1 MEKLYKALTEQKYR
15 VKLIK
20 KGNHWV
26 ARGITTLFFG
36 LSVVA
41 LSNVKVQA
49 SSWHA
54 NSPAEIA
61 KRISSNDRT
70 FTFERGDTF
79 WGISQVLNINY
90 QTLMEWNGY
99 KPGDEYTIP
108 VGTVISIRGNR
119 LTFTTPNG
127 NVILDK
133 IIQPQDRIAQT
144 PLPTPAI
151 ITNKQK
157 ADNSSDNSNNSG
169 SDSNREFPTDKGN
182 VDTGNSDNNAN
193 NSGSDNNQELPTDNG
208 NVDTGNNGN
217 NNSNNS
223 GSDNSSIPTDNG
235 NVDNGNSD
243 NNNANNSGSDNNQE
257 LPTDNGNVDT
267 GNNGNNN
274 SNNSGSDNSSIPT
287 DNGNVDN
294 GNSDNNNANNSGS
307 DNSNIPTD
315 NGNVDAGNNGN
326 NNTNN
331 SGSDNSNIPTD
342 NGNVDTGNSGNNNTN
357 NSGSD
362 NSNIPTDNGN
372 VDTENSGNNNN
383 NNSGSDN
390 SQELP
395 TDNGNVDTGNNG
407 NNNTNNSGS
416 DNSQELPTDNGN
428 VDTGNNG
435 NNNTNNS
442 GSDNSNIPTD
452 NGNVDNGNSD
462 NNNANNSG
470 SDNSNIPTDNGNV
483 DTGNNGN
490 NNTNNSGSN
499 NSNIPTDNGNVDNG
513 NSDNNNANNSG
524 SDNSN
529 IPTDNGNVDTGN
541 NGNNNTNN
549 SGSDNSQE
557 LPTDNGNVDAG
568 NNGNNNT
575 NNSGSDSSNIP
586 TDNGNVDT
594 GNNGNNNT
602 NNSGSDNSNIPTDNG
617 NVDNGNNGNNNTNN
631 SGSDNSQ
638 ELPTDNGNVDA
649 GNNGNN
655 NANNSGSD
663 NSQELPTDNG
673 NVDTGNNG
681 NNNTNNSGSDNSNIP
696 TDNGNVDNGNSG
708 NNNANNSGSDNSQE
722 LPTDNG
728 NVDTGN
734 NGNNNTNNS
743 GSDNSNIPTDN
754 GNVDNGNSGN
764 NNANNSGS
772 DNSQELPTN
781 NGNVDTGNNGNNN
794 TNNSGSDN
802 NQELPTDNGNVD
814 TGNSGNNNT
823 NNSGS
828 DSSNIPTDNGN
839 VDTGNS
845 DNNAN
850 NSGSDNSNIPTDN
863 GNVDT
868 GNNGNNNTNNSGS
881 DNSQELP
888 TDNGN
893 VDTGNNGNNNT
904 NNSGSD
910 NSQELPTDNGNVDAG
925 NNGNNN
931 TNNSGSDNSNIPT
944 DNGNVDNGNS
954 DNNNNNSGSDNNGG
968 PSSIDEVSPSKP
980 EQPKIDISPLQ
991 NLLMVNS
998 NIVSLPIY
1006 YNASENNRLAFDALM
1021 SEAKSLQYKLSLTNE
1036 EMVAMI
1042 DKLTAAKNNL
1052 NGKATDFSKADE
1064 LLEEYNNRDNNQR
1077 YHNATA
1083 SSQLA
1088 YDNAINELK
1097 KLQSTTQVTQATVDN
1112 AIANVV
1118 EAKNQLDGKVLS
1130 TEEQNKFDAIKS
1142 FKEDIAYYQE
1152 AIKYLPDA
1160 YRTAA
1165 EGLLQAQGLNVLP
1178 NINAFSTESIVSMQN
1193 NLKTWLDFYI
1203 KSADKQL
1210 QGKRD
1215 LEAKIQELQNLVDTK
1230 LSLYTELN
1238 RATDFINAS
1247 KEMLQDPSKAYLY
1260 EEQATKLTTVINEAI
1275 DAQNKADKLI
1285 ADKEKERAAAL
1296 EELLKLQVPGKDS
1309 YIKFTDENYKITA
1322 SLDDIVE
1329 RTKLVAKILPYLGDV
1344 YAGNPIDPEYLKY
1357 KTVDEYLQ
1365 VGTPAYDK
1373 MVTTINRLKE
1383 DILKEFAL
1391 GRGTKDS
1398 MGSNIDKRIKTVVT
1412 DEDVINLKPLIDLAD
1427 AYSKRALENINRM
1440 RFAIGVPPMKMA
1452 PISDKRKAMMIV
1464 HALAGYQAGQNP
1476 DFKIGDSH
1484 VGTIA
1489 VLLVPHAMTAGYS
1502 ENVYPSANAPIISNH
1517 FTPEY
1522 MADVYNKLELMEG
1535 IKYFSDY
1542 FNDTEAKSGHYTN
1555 IILPQHQYF
1564 YSAMIVGNV
1573 VPENN
1578 SFSSYRVSLT
1588 ELFYEL
1594 ADDQYKWWLKHFD
1607 EWPKVNPETDL
1618 DRTDFNNL

>member
-26 ARGITTLFFG
+26 ARGMTILLFG
-36 LSVVA
+36 LGVIA
-41 LSNVKVQA
+41 LSNVEVQA

-99 KPGDEYTIP
+99 KSGDEYTIP

-133 IIQPQDRIAQT
+133 IIQPQDRITQT

-182 VDTGNSDNNAN
+182 VDS
-193 NSGSDNNQELPTDNG
+193 
-208 NVDTGNNGN
+208 GNNGN
-217 NNSNNS
+217 N
-223 GSDNSSIPTDNG
+223 TD
-235 NVDNGNSD
+235 
-243 NNNANNSGSDNNQE
+243 
-257 LPTDNGNVDT
+257 
-267 GNNGNNN
+267 
-274 SNNSGSDNSSIPT
+274 
-287 DNGNVDN
+287 
-294 GNSDNNNANNSGS
+294 
-307 DNSNIPTD
+307 
-315 NGNVDAGNNGN
+315 
-326 NNTNN
+326 
-331 SGSDNSNIPTD
+331 
-342 NGNVDTGNSGNNNTN
+342 NSGND
-357 NSGSD
+357 S
-362 NSNIPTDNGN
+362 
-372 VDTENSGNNNN
+372 
-383 NNSGSDN
+383 
-390 SQELP
+390 
-395 TDNGNVDTGNNG
+395 
-407 NNNTNNSGS
+407 
-416 DNSQELPTDNGN
+416 
-428 VDTGNNG
+428 
-435 NNNTNNS
+435 
-442 GSDNSNIPTD
+442 
-452 NGNVDNGNSD
+452 
-462 NNNANNSG
+462 
-470 SDNSNIPTDNGNV
+470 
-483 DTGNNGN
+483 
-490 NNTNNSGSN
+490 
-499 NSNIPTDNGNVDNG
+499 
-513 NSDNNNANNSG
+513 
-524 SDNSN
+524 SN

-575 NNSGSDSSNIP
+575 NNSGSDNSNIP

-594 GNNGNNNT
+594 GN
-602 NNSGSDNSNIPTDNG
+602 S
-617 NVDNGNNGNNNTNN
+617 
-631 SGSDNSQ
+631 
-638 ELPTDNGNVDA
+638 
-649 GNNGNN
+649 
-655 NANNSGSD
+655 
-663 NSQELPTDNG
+663 
-673 NVDTGNNG
+673 
-681 NNNTNNSGSDNSNIP
+681 
-696 TDNGNVDNGNSG
+696 
-708 NNNANNSGSDNSQE
+708 
-722 LPTDNG
+722 
-728 NVDTGN
+728 
-734 NGNNNTNNS
+734 
-743 GSDNSNIPTDN
+743 
-754 GNVDNGNSGN
+754 
-764 NNANNSGS
+764 
-772 DNSQELPTN
+772 
-781 NGNVDTGNNGNNN
+781 GNNN

-850 NSGSDNSNIPTDN
+850 NSGSDNNQELPTDNGNVDAGNNDNNNTNNSDSDNSNIPTDN

-868 GNNGNNNTNNSGS
+868 GNSDNNANNSGSDNNQELPTDNGNVDAGNNGNNNTNNSGS
-881 DNSQELP
+881 DNSNIPTDNGNIDTGNSGNNNANNSGNDNNQELP

-893 VDTGNNGNNNT
+893 VNTGNNGNNNT

-931 TNNSGSDNSNIPT
+931 TNNSDSDNSNIPT
-944 DNGNVDNGNS
+944 DNGNVDTGNNGNNNTNNSGSDNSNIPTNNGNVDNGNS
-954 DNNNNNSGSDNNGG
+954 DNNNTNNSGSDNNGG

-991 NLLMVNS
+991 NLLMANS

-1083 SSQLA
+1083 PSQLA

-1097 KLQSTTQVTQATVDN
+1097 KLQNTTQVTQATVDS
-1112 AIANVV
+1112 AIANVI

-1152 AIKYLPDA
+1152 TIKYLPDA

-1165 EGLLQAQGLNVLP
+1165 ESLLQTQGLNVLP

-1260 EEQATKLTTVINEAI
+1260 EEQSTKLTTVINEAI

>member
-26 ARGITTLFFG
+26 ARGMTILLFG
-36 LSVVA
+36 LGVIA
-41 LSNVKVQA
+41 LSNVEVQA

-99 KPGDEYTIP
+99 KSSDEYTIP

-133 IIQPQDRIAQT
+133 IIQPQDRITQT
-144 PLPTPAI
+144 SLPTPAI

-157 ADNSSDNSNNSG
+157 TDNSSDNSNNSG

-182 VDTGNSDNNAN
+182 VDS
-193 NSGSDNNQELPTDNG
+193 
-208 NVDTGNNGN
+208 GNNGN
-217 NNSNNS
+217 N
-223 GSDNSSIPTDNG
+223 TD
-235 NVDNGNSD
+235 
-243 NNNANNSGSDNNQE
+243 
-257 LPTDNGNVDT
+257 
-267 GNNGNNN
+267 
-274 SNNSGSDNSSIPT
+274 
-287 DNGNVDN
+287 
-294 GNSDNNNANNSGS
+294 
-307 DNSNIPTD
+307 
-315 NGNVDAGNNGN
+315 
-326 NNTNN
+326 
-331 SGSDNSNIPTD
+331 
-342 NGNVDTGNSGNNNTN
+342 NSGN
-357 NSGSD
+357 
-362 NSNIPTDNGN
+362 
-372 VDTENSGNNNN
+372 
-383 NNSGSDN
+383 
-390 SQELP
+390 
-395 TDNGNVDTGNNG
+395 
-407 NNNTNNSGS
+407 
-416 DNSQELPTDNGN
+416 
-428 VDTGNNG
+428 
-435 NNNTNNS
+435 
-442 GSDNSNIPTD
+442 
-452 NGNVDNGNSD
+452 
-462 NNNANNSG
+462 
-470 SDNSNIPTDNGNV
+470 
-483 DTGNNGN
+483 
-490 NNTNNSGSN
+490 
-499 NSNIPTDNGNVDNG
+499 
-513 NSDNNNANNSG
+513 
-524 SDNSN
+524 
-529 IPTDNGNVDTGN
+529 
-541 NGNNNTNN
+541 
-549 SGSDNSQE
+549 
-557 LPTDNGNVDAG
+557 
-568 NNGNNNT
+568 
-575 NNSGSDSSNIP
+575 
-586 TDNGNVDT
+586 
-594 GNNGNNNT
+594 
-602 NNSGSDNSNIPTDNG
+602 
-617 NVDNGNNGNNNTNN
+617 
-631 SGSDNSQ
+631 
-638 ELPTDNGNVDA
+638 
-649 GNNGNN
+649 
-655 NANNSGSD
+655 
-663 NSQELPTDNG
+663 
-673 NVDTGNNG
+673 
-681 NNNTNNSGSDNSNIP
+681 
-696 TDNGNVDNGNSG
+696 
-708 NNNANNSGSDNSQE
+708 
-722 LPTDNG
+722 
-728 NVDTGN
+728 
-734 NGNNNTNNS
+734 
-743 GSDNSNIPTDN
+743 
-754 GNVDNGNSGN
+754 
-764 NNANNSGS
+764 
-772 DNSQELPTN
+772 
-781 NGNVDTGNNGNNN
+781 
-794 TNNSGSDN
+794 
-802 NQELPTDNGNVD
+802 
-814 TGNSGNNNT
+814 
-823 NNSGS
+823 

-845 DNNAN
+845 
-850 NSGSDNSNIPTDN
+850 
-863 GNVDT
+863 
-868 GNNGNNNTNNSGS
+868 
-881 DNSQELP
+881 
-888 TDNGN
+888 
-893 VDTGNNGNNNT
+893 GNNNT

-931 TNNSGSDNSNIPT
+931 TNNSGSDNSQELPTDNGNVDTGNSGNNNTNNSGSDNSNIPT
-944 DNGNVDNGNS
+944 DNGNVDTGNSGNNNNNNSGSDNSQELPTDNGNVDAGNNGNNNTNNSDSDNSNIPTDNGNVDTGNS
-954 DNNNNNSGSDNNGG
+954 DNNANNSGSDNNQELPTDNGNVDAGNNGNNNTNNSGSDNNGG

-991 NLLMVNS
+991 NLLMANS

-1083 SSQLA
+1083 PSQLA

-1097 KLQSTTQVTQATVDN
+1097 KLQNTTQVTQATVDS
-1112 AIANVV
+1112 AIANVI

-1165 EGLLQAQGLNVLP
+1165 EGLLQTQGLNVLP

-1210 QGKRD
+1210 QGKHD

-1285 ADKEKERAAAL
+1285 ADKEKERASAL

-1618 DRTDFNNL
+1618 DRTDFNNF

>member
-1 MEKLYKALTEQKYR
+1 
-15 VKLIK
+15 
-20 KGNHWV
+20 
-26 ARGITTLFFG
+26 
-36 LSVVA
+36 
-41 LSNVKVQA
+41 
-49 SSWHA
+49 
-54 NSPAEIA
+54 
-61 KRISSNDRT
+61 
-70 FTFERGDTF
+70 
-79 WGISQVLNINY
+79 
-90 QTLMEWNGY
+90 
-99 KPGDEYTIP
+99 
-108 VGTVISIRGNR
+108 
-119 LTFTTPNG
+119 
-127 NVILDK
+127 
-133 IIQPQDRIAQT
+133 
-144 PLPTPAI
+144 
-151 ITNKQK
+151 
-157 ADNSSDNSNNSG
+157 
-169 SDSNREFPTDKGN
+169 
-182 VDTGNSDNNAN
+182 
-193 NSGSDNNQELPTDNG
+193 
-208 NVDTGNNGN
+208 
-217 NNSNNS
+217 
-223 GSDNSSIPTDNG
+223 
-235 NVDNGNSD
+235 
-243 NNNANNSGSDNNQE
+243 
-257 LPTDNGNVDT
+257 
-267 GNNGNNN
+267 
-274 SNNSGSDNSSIPT
+274 
-287 DNGNVDN
+287 
-294 GNSDNNNANNSGS
+294 
-307 DNSNIPTD
+307 
-315 NGNVDAGNNGN
+315 
-326 NNTNN
+326 
-331 SGSDNSNIPTD
+331 
-342 NGNVDTGNSGNNNTN
+342 
-357 NSGSD
+357 
-362 NSNIPTDNGN
+362 
-372 VDTENSGNNNN
+372 
-383 NNSGSDN
+383 
-390 SQELP
+390 
-395 TDNGNVDTGNNG
+395 
-407 NNNTNNSGS
+407 
-416 DNSQELPTDNGN
+416 
-428 VDTGNNG
+428 
-435 NNNTNNS
+435 
-442 GSDNSNIPTD
+442 
-452 NGNVDNGNSD
+452 
-462 NNNANNSG
+462 
-470 SDNSNIPTDNGNV
+470 
-483 DTGNNGN
+483 
-490 NNTNNSGSN
+490 
-499 NSNIPTDNGNVDNG
+499 
-513 NSDNNNANNSG
+513 
-524 SDNSN
+524 
-529 IPTDNGNVDTGN
+529 
-541 NGNNNTNN
+541 
-549 SGSDNSQE
+549 
-557 LPTDNGNVDAG
+557 
-568 NNGNNNT
+568 
-575 NNSGSDSSNIP
+575 
-586 TDNGNVDT
+586 
-594 GNNGNNNT
+594 
-602 NNSGSDNSNIPTDNG
+602 
-617 NVDNGNNGNNNTNN
+617 
-631 SGSDNSQ
+631 
-638 ELPTDNGNVDA
+638 
-649 GNNGNN
+649 
-655 NANNSGSD
+655 
-663 NSQELPTDNG
+663 
-673 NVDTGNNG
+673 
-681 NNNTNNSGSDNSNIP
+681 DNSNIP

-734 NGNNNTNNS
+734 
-743 GSDNSNIPTDN
+743 SDN
-754 GNVDNGNSGN
+754 
-764 NNANNSGS
+764 NA
-772 DNSQELPTN
+772 
-781 NGNVDTGNNGNNN
+781 
-794 TNNSGSDN
+794 NNSGSDN
-802 NQELPTDNGNVD
+802 NQELPTDNGNNNTNNSGSDNSNISTDNGNVD
-814 TGNSGNNNT
+814 NGNSGNNNT

-850 NSGSDNSNIPTDN
+850 NSGSDNSQELPTDNGNVDAGNNGNNNTNNSDSDNSNIPTDN

-868 GNNGNNNTNNSGS
+868 GNSDNNANNSGSDNNQELPTDNGNVNTDNNGNNNTNNSGS
-881 DNSQELP
+881 DNSNIPTDNGNVDTGNNSNNNTNNSGSDNSNIPTDNGNVDTGNSGNNNNNNSSSDNSQELPTDNGNVDNGNSGNNNANNSGSDNNQELP

-893 VDTGNNGNNNT
+893 VDTGNSGNNNT

-954 DNNNNNSGSDNNGG
+954 DNNTTNNSGSDNNGG

-991 NLLMVNS
+991 NLLMANS

-1036 EMVAMI
+1036 EMVTMI

-1097 KLQSTTQVTQATVDN
+1097 KLQNTTQVTQATVDS
-1112 AIANVV
+1112 AIANVI

-1165 EGLLQAQGLNVLP
+1165 EGLLQTQGLNVLP

-1285 ADKEKERAAAL
+1285 ADKEKERTAAL

-1412 DEDVINLKPLIDLAD
+1412 DEDVTNLKPLIDLAD

-1542 FNDTEAKSGHYTN
+1542 FNDIEAKSGHYTN

>member
-26 ARGITTLFFG
+26 ARGMTILLFG
-36 LSVVA
+36 LGVIA
-41 LSNVKVQA
+41 LSNVEVQA

-99 KPGDEYTIP
+99 KSGDEYTIP

-133 IIQPQDRIAQT
+133 IIQPQDRITQT

-182 VDTGNSDNNAN
+182 VDS
-193 NSGSDNNQELPTDNG
+193 
-208 NVDTGNNGN
+208 GNNGN
-217 NNSNNS
+217 N
-223 GSDNSSIPTDNG
+223 TD
-235 NVDNGNSD
+235 
-243 NNNANNSGSDNNQE
+243 
-257 LPTDNGNVDT
+257 
-267 GNNGNNN
+267 
-274 SNNSGSDNSSIPT
+274 
-287 DNGNVDN
+287 
-294 GNSDNNNANNSGS
+294 
-307 DNSNIPTD
+307 
-315 NGNVDAGNNGN
+315 
-326 NNTNN
+326 
-331 SGSDNSNIPTD
+331 
-342 NGNVDTGNSGNNNTN
+342 NSGN
-357 NSGSD
+357 
-362 NSNIPTDNGN
+362 
-372 VDTENSGNNNN
+372 
-383 NNSGSDN
+383 
-390 SQELP
+390 
-395 TDNGNVDTGNNG
+395 
-407 NNNTNNSGS
+407 
-416 DNSQELPTDNGN
+416 
-428 VDTGNNG
+428 
-435 NNNTNNS
+435 
-442 GSDNSNIPTD
+442 
-452 NGNVDNGNSD
+452 
-462 NNNANNSG
+462 
-470 SDNSNIPTDNGNV
+470 
-483 DTGNNGN
+483 
-490 NNTNNSGSN
+490 
-499 NSNIPTDNGNVDNG
+499 
-513 NSDNNNANNSG
+513 
-524 SDNSN
+524 
-529 IPTDNGNVDTGN
+529 
-541 NGNNNTNN
+541 
-549 SGSDNSQE
+549 
-557 LPTDNGNVDAG
+557 
-568 NNGNNNT
+568 
-575 NNSGSDSSNIP
+575 DSSNI
-586 TDNGNVDT
+586 
-594 GNNGNNNT
+594 
-602 NNSGSDNSNIPTDNG
+602 
-617 NVDNGNNGNNNTNN
+617 
-631 SGSDNSQ
+631 
-638 ELPTDNGNVDA
+638 
-649 GNNGNN
+649 
-655 NANNSGSD
+655 
-663 NSQELPTDNG
+663 PTDNG

-722 LPTDNG
+722 LPIDNG
-728 NVDTGN
+728 NVDAGN

-743 GSDNSNIPTDN
+743 GSDN
-754 GNVDNGNSGN
+754 
-764 NNANNSGS
+764 
-772 DNSQELPTN
+772 
-781 NGNVDTGNNGNNN
+781 
-794 TNNSGSDN
+794 
-802 NQELPTDNGNVD
+802 
-814 TGNSGNNNT
+814 
-823 NNSGS
+823 
-828 DSSNIPTDNGN
+828 SNIPTDNGN

-868 GNNGNNNTNNSGS
+868 ENSDNNANNSGSDNSNIPTDNGNVDAGNNGNNNTNNSDS
-881 DNSQELP
+881 DNSNIP

-893 VDTGNNGNNNT
+893 VDTGNSDNNA

-910 NSQELPTDNGNVDAG
+910 NNQELPTDNGNVDAG

-931 TNNSGSDNSNIPT
+931 T
-944 DNGNVDNGNS
+944 
-954 DNNNNNSGSDNNGG
+954 NNSGSDNNGG

-991 NLLMVNS
+991 NLLIANS

-1083 SSQLA
+1083 PSQLA

-1097 KLQSTTQVTQATVDN
+1097 KLQNTTQVTQATVDS
-1112 AIANVV
+1112 AIANVI

-1165 EGLLQAQGLNVLP
+1165 EGLLQTQGLNVLP

-1260 EEQATKLTTVINEAI
+1260 EEQSTKLTTVINEAI

-1618 DRTDFNNL
+1618 DKTDFNNL

>member
-217 NNSNNS
+217 NNTNNS
-223 GSDNSSIPTDNG
+223 GSDNSNIPTDNG

-257 LPTDNGNVDT
+257 LPTDNGNVDAGNNGNNNTNNSGSDNNQELPTDNGNVDAGNNGNNNANNSGSDNNQELPTDNGNVDT

-274 SNNSGSDNSSIPT
+274 TNNSGSDNSNIPT
-287 DNGNVDN
+287 DNGNVDTGN
-294 GNSDNNNANNSGS
+294 NDNNNTNNSGSDNSNIPTDNGNVDTGNSDNNNANNSGS

-342 NGNVDTGNSGNNNTN
+342 NGNVDTGNSGNNNAN

-362 NSNIPTDNGN
+362 NN
-372 VDTENSGNNNN
+372 
-383 NNSGSDN
+383 
-390 SQELP
+390 QELP
-395 TDNGNVDTGNNG
+395 TDNGNVDA
-407 NNNTNNSGS
+407 
-416 DNSQELPTDNGN
+416 
-428 VDTGNNG
+428 GNNG

-452 NGNVDNGNSD
+452 NDNVDTGNSG

-470 SDNSNIPTDNGNV
+470 N
-483 DTGNNGN
+483 
-490 NNTNNSGSN
+490 
-499 NSNIPTDNGNVDNG
+499 
-513 NSDNNNANNSG
+513 DNN
-524 SDNSN
+524 
-529 IPTDNGNVDTGN
+529 
-541 NGNNNTNN
+541 
-549 SGSDNSQE
+549 QE
-557 LPTDNGNVDAG
+557 LPTDNGNIDTG

-594 GNNGNNNT
+594 GN
-602 NNSGSDNSNIPTDNG
+602 
-617 NVDNGNNGNNNTNN
+617 
-631 SGSDNSQ
+631 
-638 ELPTDNGNVDA
+638 
-649 GNNGNN
+649 
-655 NANNSGSD
+655 
-663 NSQELPTDNG
+663 
-673 NVDTGNNG
+673 
-681 NNNTNNSGSDNSNIP
+681 
-696 TDNGNVDNGNSG
+696 SG
-708 NNNANNSGSDNSQE
+708 NNNANNSGSDNS
-722 LPTDNG
+722 
-728 NVDTGN
+728 
-734 NGNNNTNNS
+734 
-743 GSDNSNIPTDN
+743 NI
-754 GNVDNGNSGN
+754 
-764 NNANNSGS
+764 
-772 DNSQELPTN
+772 
-781 NGNVDTGNNGNNN
+781 
-794 TNNSGSDN
+794 
-802 NQELPTDNGNVD
+802 
-814 TGNSGNNNT
+814 
-823 NNSGS
+823 
-828 DSSNIPTDNGN
+828 
-839 VDTGNS
+839 
-845 DNNAN
+845 
-850 NSGSDNSNIPTDN
+850 
-863 GNVDT
+863 
-868 GNNGNNNTNNSGS
+868 
-881 DNSQELP
+881 
-888 TDNGN
+888 
-893 VDTGNNGNNNT
+893 
-904 NNSGSD
+904 
-910 NSQELPTDNGNVDAG
+910 PTDNGNVDAG

-944 DNGNVDNGNS
+944 DNGNVDTGNNGNNNTNNSDSDNSQELPTDNGNVDTDNNGNNNTSNSGSDNSNIPTDNGNVDNGNS
-954 DNNNNNSGSDNNGG
+954 GNNNTNNSGSDNNGG

-991 NLLMVNS
+991 NLLMANS

-1112 AIANVV
+1112 AIANVI

-1165 EGLLQAQGLNVLP
+1165 EGLLQTQGLNVLP

-1275 DAQNKADKLI
+1275 EAQNKADKLI

-1391 GRGTKDS
+1391 GRGSKDS

-1535 IKYFSDY
+1535 IKYFSNY

>member
-217 NNSNNS
+217 NNTNNS
-223 GSDNSSIPTDNG
+223 GSDNSNIPTDNG

-243 NNNANNSGSDNNQE
+243 NNNANNLGSDNNQE
-257 LPTDNGNVDT
+257 L
-267 GNNGNNN
+267 
-274 SNNSGSDNSSIPT
+274 
-287 DNGNVDN
+287 
-294 GNSDNNNANNSGS
+294 
-307 DNSNIPTD
+307 PTD

-342 NGNVDTGNSGNNNTN
+342 NGNVDTGNSDNNAN

-362 NSNIPTDNGN
+362 NN
-372 VDTENSGNNNN
+372 
-383 NNSGSDN
+383 
-390 SQELP
+390 QELP

-407 NNNTNNSGS
+407 NNNTNNSDS
-416 DNSQELPTDNGN
+416 DNSNVPTDNGN
-428 VDTGNNG
+428 VDTGNSG
-435 NNNTNNS
+435 NNNANNS

-462 NNNANNSG
+462 NNN
-470 SDNSNIPTDNGNV
+470 T
-483 DTGNNGN
+483 
-490 NNTNNSGSN
+490 
-499 NSNIPTDNGNVDNG
+499 
-513 NSDNNNANNSG
+513 
-524 SDNSN
+524 
-529 IPTDNGNVDTGN
+529 
-541 NGNNNTNN
+541 
-549 SGSDNSQE
+549 
-557 LPTDNGNVDAG
+557 
-568 NNGNNNT
+568 
-575 NNSGSDSSNIP
+575 
-586 TDNGNVDT
+586 
-594 GNNGNNNT
+594 
-602 NNSGSDNSNIPTDNG
+602 
-617 NVDNGNNGNNNTNN
+617 
-631 SGSDNSQ
+631 
-638 ELPTDNGNVDA
+638 
-649 GNNGNN
+649 
-655 NANNSGSD
+655 
-663 NSQELPTDNG
+663 
-673 NVDTGNNG
+673 
-681 NNNTNNSGSDNSNIP
+681 
-696 TDNGNVDNGNSG
+696 
-708 NNNANNSGSDNSQE
+708 
-722 LPTDNG
+722 
-728 NVDTGN
+728 
-734 NGNNNTNNS
+734 
-743 GSDNSNIPTDN
+743 
-754 GNVDNGNSGN
+754 
-764 NNANNSGS
+764 
-772 DNSQELPTN
+772 
-781 NGNVDTGNNGNNN
+781 
-794 TNNSGSDN
+794 
-802 NQELPTDNGNVD
+802 
-814 TGNSGNNNT
+814 
-823 NNSGS
+823 
-828 DSSNIPTDNGN
+828 
-839 VDTGNS
+839 
-845 DNNAN
+845 
-850 NSGSDNSNIPTDN
+850 
-863 GNVDT
+863 
-868 GNNGNNNTNNSGS
+868 
-881 DNSQELP
+881 
-888 TDNGN
+888 
-893 VDTGNNGNNNT
+893 
-904 NNSGSD
+904 
-910 NSQELPTDNGNVDAG
+910 
-925 NNGNNN
+925 
-931 TNNSGSDNSNIPT
+931 
-944 DNGNVDNGNS
+944 
-954 DNNNNNSGSDNNGG
+954 NNSGSDNNGG

-991 NLLMVNS
+991 NLLMANS

-1064 LLEEYNNRDNNQR
+1064 LLEEYNNRGNNQR

-1083 SSQLA
+1083 SSQFA

-1097 KLQSTTQVTQATVDN
+1097 KLQNTTQVTQATVDK
-1112 AIANVV
+1112 AIANVI

-1152 AIKYLPDA
+1152 AIKYLPEA
-1160 YRTAA
+1160 YRVAA
-1165 EGLLQAQGLNVLP
+1165 EGLLQTQGLNVLP
-1178 NINAFSTESIVSMQN
+1178 NINAFSTESIVFMQN

-1260 EEQATKLTTVINEAI
+1260 EEQSTKLTTVINEAI

>member
-217 NNSNNS
+217 NNTNNS
-223 GSDNSSIPTDNG
+223 GSDNSNIPTDNG

-257 LPTDNGNVDT
+257 LPTDNGNVDA

-274 SNNSGSDNSSIPT
+274 ANNSDSDNSNIPT
-287 DNGNVDN
+287 DNGNVDTGNN
-294 GNSDNNNANNSGS
+294 GNNNTNNSGS
-307 DNSNIPTD
+307 DNSNIPTYNGNVDTGNSGNNNTNNSGSDNSNISTDNGNVDTGNNGNNNTNNSGSDNNQELPTDNGNVDAGNNGNNNTNNSGSDNSNIPTDNDNVDTGNSGNNNANNSGNDNNQELPTDNGNIDTGNNGNNNTNNSGSDNSNIPTDNGNVDAGNNGNNNTNNSDSDNSQELPTD

-342 NGNVDTGNSGNNNTN
+342 NGNVDTGNSGNNNAN
-357 NSGSD
+357 NSGND
-362 NSNIPTDNGN
+362 NN
-372 VDTENSGNNNN
+372 
-383 NNSGSDN
+383 
-390 SQELP
+390 QELP
-395 TDNGNVDTGNNG
+395 TDNGNI
-407 NNNTNNSGS
+407 
-416 DNSQELPTDNGN
+416 
-428 VDTGNNG
+428 DTGNNG

-452 NGNVDNGNSD
+452 NGNVDTGNSD
-462 NNNANNSG
+462 NNANNSG
-470 SDNSNIPTDNGNV
+470 SDNN
-483 DTGNNGN
+483 
-490 NNTNNSGSN
+490 
-499 NSNIPTDNGNVDNG
+499 
-513 NSDNNNANNSG
+513 
-524 SDNSN
+524 
-529 IPTDNGNVDTGN
+529 
-541 NGNNNTNN
+541 
-549 SGSDNSQE
+549 QE
-557 LPTDNGNVDAG
+557 LPTD
-568 NNGNNNT
+568 
-575 NNSGSDSSNIP
+575 
-586 TDNGNVDT
+586 
-594 GNNGNNNT
+594 
-602 NNSGSDNSNIPTDNG
+602 
-617 NVDNGNNGNNNTNN
+617 
-631 SGSDNSQ
+631 
-638 ELPTDNGNVDA
+638 
-649 GNNGNN
+649 
-655 NANNSGSD
+655 
-663 NSQELPTDNG
+663 
-673 NVDTGNNG
+673 
-681 NNNTNNSGSDNSNIP
+681 
-696 TDNGNVDNGNSG
+696 
-708 NNNANNSGSDNSQE
+708 
-722 LPTDNG
+722 
-728 NVDTGN
+728 
-734 NGNNNTNNS
+734 
-743 GSDNSNIPTDN
+743 
-754 GNVDNGNSGN
+754 
-764 NNANNSGS
+764 
-772 DNSQELPTN
+772 

-814 TGNSGNNNT
+814 TGNNGNNNT
-823 NNSGS
+823 NNSDS
-828 DSSNIPTDNGN
+828 DNSNVPTDNGN

-845 DNNAN
+845 
-850 NSGSDNSNIPTDN
+850 
-863 GNVDT
+863 
-868 GNNGNNNTNNSGS
+868 GNNN
-881 DNSQELP
+881 
-888 TDNGN
+888 
-893 VDTGNNGNNNT
+893 
-904 NNSGSD
+904 
-910 NSQELPTDNGNVDAG
+910 A
-925 NNGNNN
+925 
-931 TNNSGSDNSNIPT
+931 NNSGSDNSNIPT

-954 DNNNNNSGSDNNGG
+954 DNNNTNNSGSDNNGG

-991 NLLMVNS
+991 NLLMANS

-1064 LLEEYNNRDNNQR
+1064 LLEEYNNRGNNQR

-1083 SSQLA
+1083 SSQFA

-1097 KLQSTTQVTQATVDN
+1097 KLQNTTQVTQATVDK
-1112 AIANVV
+1112 AIANVI

-1152 AIKYLPDA
+1152 AIKYLPEA
-1160 YRTAA
+1160 YRVAA
-1165 EGLLQAQGLNVLP
+1165 EGLLQTQGLNVLP
-1178 NINAFSTESIVSMQN
+1178 NINAFSTESIVFMQN

-1260 EEQATKLTTVINEAI
+1260 EEQSTKLTTVINEAI

-1398 MGSNIDKRIKTVVT
+1398 MGSNIDKRIKTVIT

>member
-26 ARGITTLFFG
+26 ARGMTILLFG
-36 LSVVA
+36 LGVIA
-41 LSNVKVQA
+41 LSNVEVQA

-99 KPGDEYTIP
+99 KSGDEYTIP

-133 IIQPQDRIAQT
+133 IIQPQDRITQT

-182 VDTGNSDNNAN
+182 VDS
-193 NSGSDNNQELPTDNG
+193 
-208 NVDTGNNGN
+208 GNNGN
-217 NNSNNS
+217 N
-223 GSDNSSIPTDNG
+223 TD
-235 NVDNGNSD
+235 
-243 NNNANNSGSDNNQE
+243 
-257 LPTDNGNVDT
+257 
-267 GNNGNNN
+267 
-274 SNNSGSDNSSIPT
+274 
-287 DNGNVDN
+287 
-294 GNSDNNNANNSGS
+294 
-307 DNSNIPTD
+307 
-315 NGNVDAGNNGN
+315 
-326 NNTNN
+326 
-331 SGSDNSNIPTD
+331 
-342 NGNVDTGNSGNNNTN
+342 NSGN
-357 NSGSD
+357 
-362 NSNIPTDNGN
+362 
-372 VDTENSGNNNN
+372 
-383 NNSGSDN
+383 
-390 SQELP
+390 
-395 TDNGNVDTGNNG
+395 
-407 NNNTNNSGS
+407 
-416 DNSQELPTDNGN
+416 
-428 VDTGNNG
+428 
-435 NNNTNNS
+435 
-442 GSDNSNIPTD
+442 
-452 NGNVDNGNSD
+452 
-462 NNNANNSG
+462 
-470 SDNSNIPTDNGNV
+470 
-483 DTGNNGN
+483 
-490 NNTNNSGSN
+490 
-499 NSNIPTDNGNVDNG
+499 
-513 NSDNNNANNSG
+513 
-524 SDNSN
+524 
-529 IPTDNGNVDTGN
+529 
-541 NGNNNTNN
+541 
-549 SGSDNSQE
+549 
-557 LPTDNGNVDAG
+557 
-568 NNGNNNT
+568 
-575 NNSGSDSSNIP
+575 DSSNIP

-617 NVDNGNNGNNNTNN
+617 NVDTGNNGNNNTNN
-631 SGSDNSQ
+631 SGSYNSQELPTDNGNVDTGNSGNNNANNSGSDNNQ

-663 NSQELPTDNG
+663 NSNIPTDNG

-728 NVDTGN
+728 NIDTGNNGNNNANNSGSDNSNIPTDNGNVDTGN

-754 GNVDNGNSGN
+754 GNVDTGNSGNNNNNNSDSDNSQELPTDNGNVDNGNSGN
-764 NNANNSGS
+764 NNA
-772 DNSQELPTN
+772 
-781 NGNVDTGNNGNNN
+781 
-794 TNNSGSDN
+794 NNSGSDN

-828 DSSNIPTDNGN
+828 DSSNI
-839 VDTGNS
+839 
-845 DNNAN
+845 
-850 NSGSDNSNIPTDN
+850 
-863 GNVDT
+863 
-868 GNNGNNNTNNSGS
+868 
-881 DNSQELP
+881 P

-954 DNNNNNSGSDNNGG
+954 DNNTTNNSGSDNNGG

-991 NLLMVNS
+991 NLLMANS

-1083 SSQLA
+1083 PSQLA

-1097 KLQSTTQVTQATVDN
+1097 KLQNTTQVTQATVDS
-1112 AIANVV
+1112 AIANVI

-1165 EGLLQAQGLNVLP
+1165 EGLLQTQGLNVLP
-1178 NINAFSTESIVSMQN
+1178 NINAFSTESIVFMQN

-1260 EEQATKLTTVINEAI
+1260 EEQSTKLTTVINEAI

-1391 GRGTKDS
+1391 GRGAKDS

-1440 RFAIGVPPMKMA
+1440 RFAIGVSPMKMA

>member
-26 ARGITTLFFG
+26 ARGMTILLFG
-36 LSVVA
+36 LGVIA
-41 LSNVKVQA
+41 LSNVEVQA

-99 KPGDEYTIP
+99 KSSDEYTIP

-133 IIQPQDRIAQT
+133 IIQPQDRITQT
-144 PLPTPAI
+144 SLPTPAI

-157 ADNSSDNSNNSG
+157 TDNSSDNSNNSG

-182 VDTGNSDNNAN
+182 VDS
-193 NSGSDNNQELPTDNG
+193 
-208 NVDTGNNGN
+208 GNNGN
-217 NNSNNS
+217 NTDNS
-223 GSDNSSIPTDNG
+223 GNDS
-235 NVDNGNSD
+235 
-243 NNNANNSGSDNNQE
+243 
-257 LPTDNGNVDT
+257 
-267 GNNGNNN
+267 
-274 SNNSGSDNSSIPT
+274 
-287 DNGNVDN
+287 
-294 GNSDNNNANNSGS
+294 
-307 DNSNIPTD
+307 
-315 NGNVDAGNNGN
+315 
-326 NNTNN
+326 
-331 SGSDNSNIPTD
+331 SNIPTD
-342 NGNVDTGNSGNNNTN
+342 NGNVDTGNS
-357 NSGSD
+357 
-362 NSNIPTDNGN
+362 
-372 VDTENSGNNNN
+372 
-383 NNSGSDN
+383 
-390 SQELP
+390 
-395 TDNGNVDTGNNG
+395 
-407 NNNTNNSGS
+407 
-416 DNSQELPTDNGN
+416 
-428 VDTGNNG
+428 
-435 NNNTNNS
+435 
-442 GSDNSNIPTD
+442 
-452 NGNVDNGNSD
+452 
-462 NNNANNSG
+462 
-470 SDNSNIPTDNGNV
+470 
-483 DTGNNGN
+483 
-490 NNTNNSGSN
+490 
-499 NSNIPTDNGNVDNG
+499 
-513 NSDNNNANNSG
+513 
-524 SDNSN
+524 
-529 IPTDNGNVDTGN
+529 
-541 NGNNNTNN
+541 GNNNTNN

-575 NNSGSDSSNIP
+575 NNSGSD
-586 TDNGNVDT
+586 
-594 GNNGNNNT
+594 
-602 NNSGSDNSNIPTDNG
+602 NS
-617 NVDNGNNGNNNTNN
+617 
-631 SGSDNSQ
+631 
-638 ELPTDNGNVDA
+638 
-649 GNNGNN
+649 
-655 NANNSGSD
+655 
-663 NSQELPTDNG
+663 
-673 NVDTGNNG
+673 
-681 NNNTNNSGSDNSNIP
+681 
-696 TDNGNVDNGNSG
+696 
-708 NNNANNSGSDNSQE
+708 
-722 LPTDNG
+722 
-728 NVDTGN
+728 
-734 NGNNNTNNS
+734 
-743 GSDNSNIPTDN
+743 
-754 GNVDNGNSGN
+754 
-764 NNANNSGS
+764 
-772 DNSQELPTN
+772 
-781 NGNVDTGNNGNNN
+781 
-794 TNNSGSDN
+794 
-802 NQELPTDNGNVD
+802 QELPTDNGNVD

-868 GNNGNNNTNNSGS
+868 GNSGNNNN
-881 DNSQELP
+881 
-888 TDNGN
+888 
-893 VDTGNNGNNNT
+893 

-931 TNNSGSDNSNIPT
+931 TNNSDSDNSNIPTDNGNVDTGNSDNNANNSGSDNNQELPTDNGNVDAGNNGNNNGNNNTNNSGSDNSNIPT
-944 DNGNVDNGNS
+944 DNGNVDTGNS
-954 DNNNNNSGSDNNGG
+954 DNNANNSGSDNNQELPTDNGNVDAGNNGNNNTNNSGSDNNGG

-991 NLLMVNS
+991 NLLMANS

-1083 SSQLA
+1083 PSQLA

-1097 KLQSTTQVTQATVDN
+1097 KLQNTTQVTQATVDS
-1112 AIANVV
+1112 AIANVI

-1165 EGLLQAQGLNVLP
+1165 EGLLQTQGLNVLP

-1210 QGKRD
+1210 QGKHD

-1285 ADKEKERAAAL
+1285 ADKEKERASAL

>member
-26 ARGITTLFFG
+26 ARGMTILLFG
-36 LSVVA
+36 LGVIA
-41 LSNVKVQA
+41 LSNVEVQA

-99 KPGDEYTIP
+99 KSGDEYTIP

-133 IIQPQDRIAQT
+133 IIQPQDRITQT

-182 VDTGNSDNNAN
+182 VDLGNNGNNTDNSGNDSSNIPTDNGNVDNGNNGNNNTN
-193 NSGSDNNQELPTDNG
+193 NSGSDNSQVLPTDNG
-208 NVDTGNNGN
+208 NVDSGNNGN
-217 NNSNNS
+217 NDTNNS
-223 GSDNSSIPTDNG
+223 GSDNSNIPTDNG
-235 NVDNGNSD
+235 NVDNGNS
-243 NNNANNSGSDNNQE
+243 G
-257 LPTDNGNVDT
+257 
-267 GNNGNNN
+267 
-274 SNNSGSDNSSIPT
+274 
-287 DNGNVDN
+287 
-294 GNSDNNNANNSGS
+294 NNNANNSGS
-307 DNSNIPTD
+307 DNSQELPTD

-342 NGNVDTGNSGNNNTN
+342 NGNADAGNNGNNNTNNSGNDGSNIPTDNGNVDTGNNGNNNTN

-372 VDTENSGNNNN
+372 VDTGNSGNNNN

-407 NNNTNNSGS
+407 NNNTNNS
-416 DNSQELPTDNGN
+416 D
-428 VDTGNNG
+428 
-435 NNNTNNS
+435 
-442 GSDNSNIPTD
+442 
-452 NGNVDNGNSD
+452 
-462 NNNANNSG
+462 

-483 DTGNNGN
+483 DTGN
-490 NNTNNSGSN
+490 
-499 NSNIPTDNGNVDNG
+499 
-513 NSDNNNANNSG
+513 SDNNANNSG
-524 SDNSN
+524 SDNN
-529 IPTDNGNVDTGN
+529 
-541 NGNNNTNN
+541 
-549 SGSDNSQE
+549 QE
-557 LPTDNGNVDAG
+557 LPTDND
-568 NNGNNNT
+568 
-575 NNSGSDSSNIP
+575 
-586 TDNGNVDT
+586 
-594 GNNGNNNT
+594 
-602 NNSGSDNSNIPTDNG
+602 
-617 NVDNGNNGNNNTNN
+617 
-631 SGSDNSQ
+631 
-638 ELPTDNGNVDA
+638 
-649 GNNGNN
+649 
-655 NANNSGSD
+655 
-663 NSQELPTDNG
+663 
-673 NVDTGNNG
+673 

-734 NGNNNTNNS
+734 NGNNNANNSGSDNSQEFPTDNGNVDAGNNGNNNTNNS

-764 NNANNSGS
+764 NNA
-772 DNSQELPTN
+772 
-781 NGNVDTGNNGNNN
+781 
-794 TNNSGSDN
+794 NNSGSDN

-850 NSGSDNSNIPTDN
+850 NSGSDNS
-863 GNVDT
+863 
-868 GNNGNNNTNNSGS
+868 
-881 DNSQELP
+881 
-888 TDNGN
+888 
-893 VDTGNNGNNNT
+893 
-904 NNSGSD
+904 
-910 NSQELPTDNGNVDAG
+910 QELPTDNGNVDAG

-954 DNNNNNSGSDNNGG
+954 DNNTTNNSGSDNNGG

-991 NLLMVNS
+991 NLLMANS

-1077 YHNATA
+1077 YHNATV

-1097 KLQSTTQVTQATVDN
+1097 KLQSTTQVTQATVDS

-1365 VGTPAYDK
+1365 VGTPVYDK

-1412 DEDVINLKPLIDLAD
+1412 DEDVTNLKPLIDLAD

-1535 IKYFSDY
+1535 IKYFSNY

>member
-133 IIQPQDRIAQT
+133 IIQPQDRITQT

-217 NNSNNS
+217 NNANNS

-315 NGNVDAGNNGN
+315 NGNVDTGNNGN
-326 NNTNN
+326 DNTNN
-331 SGSDNSNIPTD
+331 SGSDS
-342 NGNVDTGNSGNNNTN
+342 
-357 NSGSD
+357 
-362 NSNIPTDNGN
+362 
-372 VDTENSGNNNN
+372 
-383 NNSGSDN
+383 
-390 SQELP
+390 
-395 TDNGNVDTGNNG
+395 
-407 NNNTNNSGS
+407 
-416 DNSQELPTDNGN
+416 
-428 VDTGNNG
+428 
-435 NNNTNNS
+435 
-442 GSDNSNIPTD
+442 
-452 NGNVDNGNSD
+452 
-462 NNNANNSG
+462 
-470 SDNSNIPTDNGNV
+470 SNIPTDNGNV

-490 NNTNNSGSN
+490 NNINNL
-499 NSNIPTDNGNVDNG
+499 
-513 NSDNNNANNSG
+513 
-524 SDNSN
+524 
-529 IPTDNGNVDTGN
+529 
-541 NGNNNTNN
+541 
-549 SGSDNSQE
+549 GSDNSQE

-575 NNSGSDSSNIP
+575 NNSGSDNNNIPTDNGNVDTGNNGNNNTNNLGSDNSNIPTDNGNVDNGNSGNNNANNLGSDNNQELPTDNGNVDTGNSDNNANNSGSDNNQELPTDNGNVNTDNNGNNNTNNSGSDNSNIP

-617 NVDNGNNGNNNTNN
+617 NVDTGNSGNNNNNN
-631 SGSDNSQ
+631 SSSDNSQ
-638 ELPTDNGNVDA
+638 EL
-649 GNNGNN
+649 
-655 NANNSGSD
+655 
-663 NSQELPTDNG
+663 
-673 NVDTGNNG
+673 
-681 NNNTNNSGSDNSNIP
+681 P

-708 NNNANNSGSDNSQE
+708 NNNA
-722 LPTDNG
+722 
-728 NVDTGN
+728 
-734 NGNNNTNNS
+734 
-743 GSDNSNIPTDN
+743 
-754 GNVDNGNSGN
+754 
-764 NNANNSGS
+764 
-772 DNSQELPTN
+772 
-781 NGNVDTGNNGNNN
+781 
-794 TNNSGSDN
+794 NNSGSDN

-839 VDTGNS
+839 VD
-845 DNNAN
+845 
-850 NSGSDNSNIPTDN
+850 
-863 GNVDT
+863 
-868 GNNGNNNTNNSGS
+868 
-881 DNSQELP
+881 
-888 TDNGN
+888 
-893 VDTGNNGNNNT
+893 
-904 NNSGSD
+904 
-910 NSQELPTDNGNVDAG
+910 AG

-944 DNGNVDNGNS
+944 DNSNVDTGNSGNNNTNNSGSDNSNIPTDNGNIDNGNS
-954 DNNNNNSGSDNNGG
+954 DNNTTNNSGSDNNGG

-991 NLLMVNS
+991 NLLMANS

-1097 KLQSTTQVTQATVDN
+1097 KLQNTTQVTQATVDN

>member
-26 ARGITTLFFG
+26 ARGMTILLFG
-36 LSVVA
+36 LGVIA
-41 LSNVKVQA
+41 LSNVEVQA

-99 KPGDEYTIP
+99 KSGDEYTIP

-133 IIQPQDRIAQT
+133 IIQPQDRITQT

-169 SDSNREFPTDKGN
+169 SDSNREFSTDKGN
-182 VDTGNSDNNAN
+182 VDS
-193 NSGSDNNQELPTDNG
+193 
-208 NVDTGNNGN
+208 GNNGN
-217 NNSNNS
+217 N
-223 GSDNSSIPTDNG
+223 TD
-235 NVDNGNSD
+235 
-243 NNNANNSGSDNNQE
+243 
-257 LPTDNGNVDT
+257 
-267 GNNGNNN
+267 
-274 SNNSGSDNSSIPT
+274 
-287 DNGNVDN
+287 
-294 GNSDNNNANNSGS
+294 
-307 DNSNIPTD
+307 
-315 NGNVDAGNNGN
+315 
-326 NNTNN
+326 
-331 SGSDNSNIPTD
+331 
-342 NGNVDTGNSGNNNTN
+342 NSGND
-357 NSGSD
+357 S
-362 NSNIPTDNGN
+362 SNI
-372 VDTENSGNNNN
+372 
-383 NNSGSDN
+383 
-390 SQELP
+390 
-395 TDNGNVDTGNNG
+395 
-407 NNNTNNSGS
+407 
-416 DNSQELPTDNGN
+416 PTDNGN

-452 NGNVDNGNSD
+452 NGNVDTGNSV

-470 SDNSNIPTDNGNV
+470 SDNNQELPTDNGNV
-483 DTGNNGN
+483 DTGN
-490 NNTNNSGSN
+490 S
-499 NSNIPTDNGNVDNG
+499 V
-513 NSDNNNANNSG
+513 NNANNSG
-524 SDNSN
+524 SDNN
-529 IPTDNGNVDTGN
+529 
-541 NGNNNTNN
+541 
-549 SGSDNSQE
+549 QE

-602 NNSGSDNSNIPTDNG
+602 NNSDSDNSNIPTDNG
-617 NVDNGNNGNNNTNN
+617 NVDTGNNGNNNTNN

-638 ELPTDNGNVDA
+638 ELPTD
-649 GNNGNN
+649 
-655 NANNSGSD
+655 
-663 NSQELPTDNG
+663 
-673 NVDTGNNG
+673 NG

-728 NVDTGN
+728 NVDAGN

-764 NNANNSGS
+764 NN
-772 DNSQELPTN
+772 
-781 NGNVDTGNNGNNN
+781 
-794 TNNSGSDN
+794 
-802 NQELPTDNGNVD
+802 
-814 TGNSGNNNT
+814 T

-828 DSSNIPTDNGN
+828 DSSNI
-839 VDTGNS
+839 
-845 DNNAN
+845 
-850 NSGSDNSNIPTDN
+850 
-863 GNVDT
+863 
-868 GNNGNNNTNNSGS
+868 
-881 DNSQELP
+881 P

-944 DNGNVDNGNS
+944 DNGNNNTNNSGSDNSNIPTDNGNVDTGNSGNNNTNNSGSDNNQELPTDNGNVDTGNSGNNNTNNSGSDSSNIPTDNGNVDTGNSGNNNANNSGSDNNQELPTDNGNVDTGNNSNNNTNNSGSDNSQELPTDNGNS
-954 DNNNNNSGSDNNGG
+954 DNNSTNNSGSDNNGG

-991 NLLMVNS
+991 NLLMANS

-1097 KLQSTTQVTQATVDN
+1097 KLQNTTQVTQATVDS
-1112 AIANVV
+1112 AIANVI
-1118 EAKNQLDGKVLS
+1118 EAKNQLDGKFLS

-1165 EGLLQAQGLNVLP
+1165 EGLLQTQGLNVLP

-1391 GRGTKDS
+1391 GRGAKDS

>member
-26 ARGITTLFFG
+26 ARGMTILLFG
-36 LSVVA
+36 LGVIA
-41 LSNVKVQA
+41 LSNVEVQA

-99 KPGDEYTIP
+99 KSSDEYTIP

-133 IIQPQDRIAQT
+133 IIQPQDRITQT
-144 PLPTPAI
+144 SLPTPAI

-157 ADNSSDNSNNSG
+157 TDNSSDNSNNSG

-182 VDTGNSDNNAN
+182 VDS
-193 NSGSDNNQELPTDNG
+193 
-208 NVDTGNNGN
+208 GNNGN
-217 NNSNNS
+217 NTDNS
-223 GSDNSSIPTDNG
+223 GNDS
-235 NVDNGNSD
+235 
-243 NNNANNSGSDNNQE
+243 
-257 LPTDNGNVDT
+257 
-267 GNNGNNN
+267 
-274 SNNSGSDNSSIPT
+274 
-287 DNGNVDN
+287 
-294 GNSDNNNANNSGS
+294 
-307 DNSNIPTD
+307 
-315 NGNVDAGNNGN
+315 
-326 NNTNN
+326 
-331 SGSDNSNIPTD
+331 SNIPTD
-342 NGNVDTGNSGNNNTN
+342 NGNVDTGNS
-357 NSGSD
+357 
-362 NSNIPTDNGN
+362 
-372 VDTENSGNNNN
+372 
-383 NNSGSDN
+383 
-390 SQELP
+390 
-395 TDNGNVDTGNNG
+395 
-407 NNNTNNSGS
+407 
-416 DNSQELPTDNGN
+416 
-428 VDTGNNG
+428 
-435 NNNTNNS
+435 
-442 GSDNSNIPTD
+442 
-452 NGNVDNGNSD
+452 
-462 NNNANNSG
+462 
-470 SDNSNIPTDNGNV
+470 
-483 DTGNNGN
+483 
-490 NNTNNSGSN
+490 
-499 NSNIPTDNGNVDNG
+499 
-513 NSDNNNANNSG
+513 
-524 SDNSN
+524 
-529 IPTDNGNVDTGN
+529 
-541 NGNNNTNN
+541 GNNNTNN

-575 NNSGSDSSNIP
+575 NNSGSD
-586 TDNGNVDT
+586 
-594 GNNGNNNT
+594 
-602 NNSGSDNSNIPTDNG
+602 NS
-617 NVDNGNNGNNNTNN
+617 
-631 SGSDNSQ
+631 
-638 ELPTDNGNVDA
+638 
-649 GNNGNN
+649 
-655 NANNSGSD
+655 
-663 NSQELPTDNG
+663 
-673 NVDTGNNG
+673 
-681 NNNTNNSGSDNSNIP
+681 
-696 TDNGNVDNGNSG
+696 
-708 NNNANNSGSDNSQE
+708 
-722 LPTDNG
+722 
-728 NVDTGN
+728 
-734 NGNNNTNNS
+734 
-743 GSDNSNIPTDN
+743 
-754 GNVDNGNSGN
+754 
-764 NNANNSGS
+764 
-772 DNSQELPTN
+772 
-781 NGNVDTGNNGNNN
+781 
-794 TNNSGSDN
+794 
-802 NQELPTDNGNVD
+802 QELPTDNGNVD

-868 GNNGNNNTNNSGS
+868 GNSGNNNNNNSGS

-893 VDTGNNGNNNT
+893 VDAGNNGNNNT
-904 NNSGSD
+904 NNSDSDNSNIPTDNGNVDTGNSDNNANNSGSD
-910 NSQELPTDNGNVDAG
+910 NNQELPTDNGNVDAG

-944 DNGNVDNGNS
+944 DNGNVDTGNS
-954 DNNNNNSGSDNNGG
+954 DNNANNSSSDNNQELPTDNGNVDAGNNGNNNTNNSGSDNNGG

-991 NLLMVNS
+991 NLLMANS

-1083 SSQLA
+1083 PSQLA

-1097 KLQSTTQVTQATVDN
+1097 KLQNTTQVTQATVDS
-1112 AIANVV
+1112 AIANVI

-1165 EGLLQAQGLNVLP
+1165 EGLLQTQGLNVLP

-1210 QGKRD
+1210 QGKHD

-1285 ADKEKERAAAL
+1285 ADKEKERASAL

-1391 GRGTKDS
+1391 GHGTKDS

>member
-26 ARGITTLFFG
+26 ARGMTILLFG
-36 LSVVA
+36 LGVIA
-41 LSNVKVQA
+41 LSNVEVQA

-99 KPGDEYTIP
+99 KSGDEYTIP

-133 IIQPQDRIAQT
+133 IIQPQDRITQT

-182 VDTGNSDNNAN
+182 VDSGNNGNNTD
-193 NSGSDNNQELPTDNG
+193 NSGSDSSNIPTDNG

-217 NNSNNS
+217 NNTNNS
-223 GSDNSSIPTDNG
+223 GSDNSQELPIDNG
-235 NVDNGNSD
+235 NVD
-243 NNNANNSGSDNNQE
+243 A
-257 LPTDNGNVDT
+257 

-274 SNNSGSDNSSIPT
+274 T
-287 DNGNVDN
+287 
-294 GNSDNNNANNSGS
+294 NNSGS

-315 NGNVDAGNNGN
+315 NGNVDNGNSGNNNANNSGSDNSQELPIDNGNVDAGNNGNNDTNNSGSDNSNIPTDNGNVDTGNSGNNNANNSGNDNNQELPTDNDNVDNGNSGNNNANNSGNDNSQELPTDNGNVDAGNNGNNNNSGSDNSQELPIDNGNVDAGNNGNNNTNNSGSDNSNIPTDNGNVDTGNNGN

-362 NSNIPTDNGN
+362 NN
-372 VDTENSGNNNN
+372 
-383 NNSGSDN
+383 
-390 SQELP
+390 QELP

-428 VDTGNNG
+428 VDTGNSD
-435 NNNTNNS
+435 NNANNS
-442 GSDNSNIPTD
+442 GSDNNQELPTD
-452 NGNVDNGNSD
+452 NGNVDAGNNGNND
-462 NNNANNSG
+462 INNSG

-483 DTGNNGN
+483 DTGN
-490 NNTNNSGSN
+490 SG
-499 NSNIPTDNGNVDNG
+499 
-513 NSDNNNANNSG
+513 NNNANNSG
-524 SDNSN
+524 NDNNQELPTDNDNVDNGNSGN
-529 IPTDNGNVDTGN
+529 NNANNSGNDNNQELPTDNGNVDTGN
-541 NGNNNTNN
+541 NGNNNINN

-575 NNSGSDSSNIP
+575 NNSGSD
-586 TDNGNVDT
+586 
-594 GNNGNNNT
+594 NNN
-602 NNSGSDNSNIPTDNG
+602 I
-617 NVDNGNNGNNNTNN
+617 
-631 SGSDNSQ
+631 
-638 ELPTDNGNVDA
+638 
-649 GNNGNN
+649 
-655 NANNSGSD
+655 
-663 NSQELPTDNG
+663 PTDNG

-728 NVDTGN
+728 NVGTGN

-743 GSDNSNIPTDN
+743 DSDN
-754 GNVDNGNSGN
+754 
-764 NNANNSGS
+764 
-772 DNSQELPTN
+772 
-781 NGNVDTGNNGNNN
+781 
-794 TNNSGSDN
+794 
-802 NQELPTDNGNVD
+802 
-814 TGNSGNNNT
+814 
-823 NNSGS
+823 
-828 DSSNIPTDNGN
+828 SNIPTDNGN

-863 GNVDT
+863 GNVDN
-868 GNNGNNNTNNSGS
+868 GNSGNNNA
-881 DNSQELP
+881 
-888 TDNGN
+888 
-893 VDTGNNGNNNT
+893 

-954 DNNNNNSGSDNNGG
+954 DNNNTNNSSSDNNGG

-991 NLLMVNS
+991 NLLMANS

>member
-26 ARGITTLFFG
+26 ARGMTILLFG
-36 LSVVA
+36 LGVIA
-41 LSNVKVQA
+41 LSNVEVQA

-99 KPGDEYTIP
+99 KSGDEYTIP

-133 IIQPQDRIAQT
+133 IIQPQDRITQT

-157 ADNSSDNSNNSG
+157 ADNSSDNSNNYG
-169 SDSNREFPTDKGN
+169 SDSNREFPTDKGNVDSGNNGNNTDNSGNDSSNIPTDNGNVDTGNNGNNNTNNSGSDNSQELPTDNGN

-217 NNSNNS
+217 NN
-223 GSDNSSIPTDNG
+223 
-235 NVDNGNSD
+235 
-243 NNNANNSGSDNNQE
+243 
-257 LPTDNGNVDT
+257 
-267 GNNGNNN
+267 
-274 SNNSGSDNSSIPT
+274 
-287 DNGNVDN
+287 
-294 GNSDNNNANNSGS
+294 
-307 DNSNIPTD
+307 
-315 NGNVDAGNNGN
+315 
-326 NNTNN
+326 TNN

-342 NGNVDTGNSGNNNTN
+342 NGNVDSGNS
-357 NSGSD
+357 
-362 NSNIPTDNGN
+362 
-372 VDTENSGNNNN
+372 
-383 NNSGSDN
+383 
-390 SQELP
+390 
-395 TDNGNVDTGNNG
+395 
-407 NNNTNNSGS
+407 
-416 DNSQELPTDNGN
+416 
-428 VDTGNNG
+428 
-435 NNNTNNS
+435 
-442 GSDNSNIPTD
+442 
-452 NGNVDNGNSD
+452 
-462 NNNANNSG
+462 
-470 SDNSNIPTDNGNV
+470 
-483 DTGNNGN
+483 
-490 NNTNNSGSN
+490 
-499 NSNIPTDNGNVDNG
+499 
-513 NSDNNNANNSG
+513 
-524 SDNSN
+524 
-529 IPTDNGNVDTGN
+529 
-541 NGNNNTNN
+541 
-549 SGSDNSQE
+549 
-557 LPTDNGNVDAG
+557 
-568 NNGNNNT
+568 
-575 NNSGSDSSNIP
+575 
-586 TDNGNVDT
+586 
-594 GNNGNNNT
+594 
-602 NNSGSDNSNIPTDNG
+602 
-617 NVDNGNNGNNNTNN
+617 
-631 SGSDNSQ
+631 
-638 ELPTDNGNVDA
+638 
-649 GNNGNN
+649 GNN

-728 NVDTGN
+728 NVDSGN

-743 GSDNSNIPTDN
+743 GSDNSNIPTN
-754 GNVDNGNSGN
+754 
-764 NNANNSGS
+764 
-772 DNSQELPTN
+772 
-781 NGNVDTGNNGNNN
+781 
-794 TNNSGSDN
+794 
-802 NQELPTDNGNVD
+802 
-814 TGNSGNNNT
+814 
-823 NNSGS
+823 
-828 DSSNIPTDNGN
+828 
-839 VDTGNS
+839 
-845 DNNAN
+845 
-850 NSGSDNSNIPTDN
+850 
-863 GNVDT
+863 
-868 GNNGNNNTNNSGS
+868 
-881 DNSQELP
+881 
-888 TDNGN
+888 
-893 VDTGNNGNNNT
+893 
-904 NNSGSD
+904 
-910 NSQELPTDNGNVDAG
+910 
-925 NNGNNN
+925 
-931 TNNSGSDNSNIPT
+931 
-944 DNGNVDNGNS
+944 NGNVDNGNS
-954 DNNNNNSGSDNNGG
+954 DNNTTNNSGSDNNGG

-991 NLLMVNS
+991 NLLMANS

-1083 SSQLA
+1083 PSQLA

-1097 KLQSTTQVTQATVDN
+1097 KLQNTTQVTQATVDS
-1112 AIANVV
+1112 AIANVI

-1165 EGLLQAQGLNVLP
+1165 EVLLQTQGLNVLP
-1178 NINAFSTESIVSMQN
+1178 NINAFSTESIVFIQN

-1440 RFAIGVPPMKMA
+1440 RFAIGVSPMKMA
-1452 PISDKRKAMMIV
+1452 PISNKRKAMMIV

-1618 DRTDFNNL
+1618 DKTDFNNL

>member
-26 ARGITTLFFG
+26 ARGMTILLFG
-36 LSVVA
+36 LGVIA
-41 LSNVKVQA
+41 LSNVEVQA

-99 KPGDEYTIP
+99 KSGDEYTIP

-133 IIQPQDRIAQT
+133 IIQPQDRITQT

-182 VDTGNSDNNAN
+182 VDS
-193 NSGSDNNQELPTDNG
+193 
-208 NVDTGNNGN
+208 GNNGN
-217 NNSNNS
+217 N
-223 GSDNSSIPTDNG
+223 TD
-235 NVDNGNSD
+235 
-243 NNNANNSGSDNNQE
+243 
-257 LPTDNGNVDT
+257 
-267 GNNGNNN
+267 
-274 SNNSGSDNSSIPT
+274 
-287 DNGNVDN
+287 
-294 GNSDNNNANNSGS
+294 
-307 DNSNIPTD
+307 
-315 NGNVDAGNNGN
+315 
-326 NNTNN
+326 
-331 SGSDNSNIPTD
+331 
-342 NGNVDTGNSGNNNTN
+342 
-357 NSGSD
+357 
-362 NSNIPTDNGN
+362 
-372 VDTENSGNNNN
+372 
-383 NNSGSDN
+383 
-390 SQELP
+390 
-395 TDNGNVDTGNNG
+395 
-407 NNNTNNSGS
+407 
-416 DNSQELPTDNGN
+416 
-428 VDTGNNG
+428 
-435 NNNTNNS
+435 
-442 GSDNSNIPTD
+442 
-452 NGNVDNGNSD
+452 
-462 NNNANNSG
+462 
-470 SDNSNIPTDNGNV
+470 
-483 DTGNNGN
+483 
-490 NNTNNSGSN
+490 
-499 NSNIPTDNGNVDNG
+499 
-513 NSDNNNANNSG
+513 
-524 SDNSN
+524 
-529 IPTDNGNVDTGN
+529 
-541 NGNNNTNN
+541 
-549 SGSDNSQE
+549 
-557 LPTDNGNVDAG
+557 
-568 NNGNNNT
+568 
-575 NNSGSDSSNIP
+575 NSGSDSSNIP

-602 NNSGSDNSNIPTDNG
+602 NNSGSDNS
-617 NVDNGNNGNNNTNN
+617 
-631 SGSDNSQ
+631 Q
-638 ELPTDNGNVDA
+638 ELPIDNGNVDA
-649 GNNGNN
+649 
-655 NANNSGSD
+655 
-663 NSQELPTDNG
+663 
-673 NVDTGNNG
+673 GNNG

-722 LPTDNG
+722 LPIDNGNVDAGNNGNNNTNNSGSDNSNIPTDNG

-754 GNVDNGNSGN
+754 GNVDTRNSGNNNTNNSGSDNNQELPTDNGNVDTGNNGNNNTNNSGSDNSQELPTDNGNVDTGNSDNNANNSGSDNNQELPTDNGNVDAGNNGNNDINNSGSDNSNIPTDNGNVDTGNSGNNNANNSGNDNNQELPTDNDNVDNGNSGNNNANNSGNDNNQELPTDNGNVDVGNNGNNNTNNSGSDNSQELPTDNDNVDNGNSGN

-772 DNSQELPTN
+772 DNSQELPTDN
-781 NGNVDTGNNGNNN
+781 GNVDAGNNGNNNTNNSDSDNSNIPTDNGNVDTGNSDNNANNSGSDNNQELPTDNGNVNTDNNGNNNTNNSGSDNSNIPTDNGNVDTGNNGNNN
-794 TNNSGSDN
+794 TNNSGSDNSNIPTDNGNVDTGNSGNNNNNNSSSDNSQELPTDNGNVDNGNSGNNNANNSGSDN

-839 VDTGNS
+839 VD
-845 DNNAN
+845 A
-850 NSGSDNSNIPTDN
+850 
-863 GNVDT
+863 

-881 DNSQELP
+881 DNSNIP
-888 TDNGN
+888 TDNSN
-893 VDTGNNGNNNT
+893 VDTGN
-904 NNSGSD
+904 S
-910 NSQELPTDNGNVDAG
+910 
-925 NNGNNN
+925 GNNN

-954 DNNNNNSGSDNNGG
+954 DNNTTNNSGSDNNGG

-991 NLLMVNS
+991 NLLMANS

-1594 ADDQYKWWLKHFD
+1594 ADNQYKWWLKHFD

>member
-26 ARGITTLFFG
+26 ARGMTILLFG
-36 LSVVA
+36 LGVIA
-41 LSNVKVQA
+41 LSNVEVQA

-99 KPGDEYTIP
+99 KSSDEYTIP

-119 LTFTTPNG
+119 LTFTTSNG

-133 IIQPQDRIAQT
+133 IIQPQDRITQT
-144 PLPTPAI
+144 SLPTPAI

-157 ADNSSDNSNNSG
+157 TDNSSDNSNNSG

-182 VDTGNSDNNAN
+182 VDS
-193 NSGSDNNQELPTDNG
+193 
-208 NVDTGNNGN
+208 GNNGN
-217 NNSNNS
+217 NTDNS
-223 GSDNSSIPTDNG
+223 GNDS
-235 NVDNGNSD
+235 
-243 NNNANNSGSDNNQE
+243 
-257 LPTDNGNVDT
+257 
-267 GNNGNNN
+267 
-274 SNNSGSDNSSIPT
+274 
-287 DNGNVDN
+287 
-294 GNSDNNNANNSGS
+294 
-307 DNSNIPTD
+307 
-315 NGNVDAGNNGN
+315 
-326 NNTNN
+326 
-331 SGSDNSNIPTD
+331 SNIPTD
-342 NGNVDTGNSGNNNTN
+342 NGNVDTGNS
-357 NSGSD
+357 
-362 NSNIPTDNGN
+362 
-372 VDTENSGNNNN
+372 
-383 NNSGSDN
+383 
-390 SQELP
+390 
-395 TDNGNVDTGNNG
+395 
-407 NNNTNNSGS
+407 
-416 DNSQELPTDNGN
+416 
-428 VDTGNNG
+428 
-435 NNNTNNS
+435 
-442 GSDNSNIPTD
+442 
-452 NGNVDNGNSD
+452 
-462 NNNANNSG
+462 
-470 SDNSNIPTDNGNV
+470 
-483 DTGNNGN
+483 
-490 NNTNNSGSN
+490 
-499 NSNIPTDNGNVDNG
+499 
-513 NSDNNNANNSG
+513 
-524 SDNSN
+524 
-529 IPTDNGNVDTGN
+529 
-541 NGNNNTNN
+541 GNNNTNN

-575 NNSGSDSSNIP
+575 NNSGSD
-586 TDNGNVDT
+586 
-594 GNNGNNNT
+594 
-602 NNSGSDNSNIPTDNG
+602 NS
-617 NVDNGNNGNNNTNN
+617 
-631 SGSDNSQ
+631 
-638 ELPTDNGNVDA
+638 
-649 GNNGNN
+649 
-655 NANNSGSD
+655 
-663 NSQELPTDNG
+663 
-673 NVDTGNNG
+673 
-681 NNNTNNSGSDNSNIP
+681 
-696 TDNGNVDNGNSG
+696 
-708 NNNANNSGSDNSQE
+708 
-722 LPTDNG
+722 
-728 NVDTGN
+728 
-734 NGNNNTNNS
+734 
-743 GSDNSNIPTDN
+743 
-754 GNVDNGNSGN
+754 
-764 NNANNSGS
+764 
-772 DNSQELPTN
+772 
-781 NGNVDTGNNGNNN
+781 
-794 TNNSGSDN
+794 
-802 NQELPTDNGNVD
+802 QELPTDNGNVD

-850 NSGSDNSNIPTDN
+850 NSGSDNN
-863 GNVDT
+863 
-868 GNNGNNNTNNSGS
+868 
-881 DNSQELP
+881 
-888 TDNGN
+888 
-893 VDTGNNGNNNT
+893 
-904 NNSGSD
+904 
-910 NSQELPTDNGNVDAG
+910 QELPTDNGNVDAG

-931 TNNSGSDNSNIPT
+931 TNNSGSDN
-944 DNGNVDNGNS
+944 
-954 DNNNNNSGSDNNGG
+954 NGG

-980 EQPKIDISPLQ
+980 EQPKTDISPLQ
-991 NLLMVNS
+991 NLLMANS

-1083 SSQLA
+1083 PSQLA

-1097 KLQSTTQVTQATVDN
+1097 KLQNTTQVTQATVDS
-1112 AIANVV
+1112 AIANVI

-1165 EGLLQAQGLNVLP
+1165 EGLLQTQGLNVLP

-1210 QGKRD
+1210 QGKHD

-1275 DAQNKADKLI
+1275 DTQNKADKLI
-1285 ADKEKERAAAL
+1285 ADKEKERASAL

-1464 HALAGYQAGQNP
+1464 HALAGYQAG
-1476 DFKIGDSH
+1476 
-1484 VGTIA
+1484 
-1489 VLLVPHAMTAGYS
+1489 
-1502 ENVYPSANAPIISNH
+1502 PSWTKP
-1517 FTPEY
+1517 
-1522 MADVYNKLELMEG
+1522 
-1535 IKYFSDY
+1535 
-1542 FNDTEAKSGHYTN
+1542 
-1555 IILPQHQYF
+1555 
-1564 YSAMIVGNV
+1564 
-1573 VPENN
+1573 
-1578 SFSSYRVSLT
+1578 
-1588 ELFYEL
+1588 
-1594 ADDQYKWWLKHFD
+1594 
-1607 EWPKVNPETDL
+1607 
-1618 DRTDFNNL
+1618 

>member
-26 ARGITTLFFG
+26 ARGMTILLFG
-36 LSVVA
+36 LGVIA
-41 LSNVKVQA
+41 LSNVEVQA

-99 KPGDEYTIP
+99 KSSDEYTIP

-133 IIQPQDRIAQT
+133 IIQPQDRITQT
-144 PLPTPAI
+144 SLPTPAI

-157 ADNSSDNSNNSG
+157 TDNSSDNSNNSG

-182 VDTGNSDNNAN
+182 VDS
-193 NSGSDNNQELPTDNG
+193 
-208 NVDTGNNGN
+208 GNNGN
-217 NNSNNS
+217 NTDNS
-223 GSDNSSIPTDNG
+223 GNDS
-235 NVDNGNSD
+235 
-243 NNNANNSGSDNNQE
+243 
-257 LPTDNGNVDT
+257 
-267 GNNGNNN
+267 
-274 SNNSGSDNSSIPT
+274 
-287 DNGNVDN
+287 
-294 GNSDNNNANNSGS
+294 
-307 DNSNIPTD
+307 
-315 NGNVDAGNNGN
+315 
-326 NNTNN
+326 
-331 SGSDNSNIPTD
+331 SNIPTD
-342 NGNVDTGNSGNNNTN
+342 NGNVDTGNS
-357 NSGSD
+357 
-362 NSNIPTDNGN
+362 
-372 VDTENSGNNNN
+372 
-383 NNSGSDN
+383 
-390 SQELP
+390 
-395 TDNGNVDTGNNG
+395 
-407 NNNTNNSGS
+407 
-416 DNSQELPTDNGN
+416 
-428 VDTGNNG
+428 
-435 NNNTNNS
+435 
-442 GSDNSNIPTD
+442 
-452 NGNVDNGNSD
+452 
-462 NNNANNSG
+462 
-470 SDNSNIPTDNGNV
+470 
-483 DTGNNGN
+483 
-490 NNTNNSGSN
+490 
-499 NSNIPTDNGNVDNG
+499 
-513 NSDNNNANNSG
+513 
-524 SDNSN
+524 
-529 IPTDNGNVDTGN
+529 
-541 NGNNNTNN
+541 GNNNTNN

-575 NNSGSDSSNIP
+575 NNSGSD
-586 TDNGNVDT
+586 
-594 GNNGNNNT
+594 
-602 NNSGSDNSNIPTDNG
+602 NS
-617 NVDNGNNGNNNTNN
+617 
-631 SGSDNSQ
+631 
-638 ELPTDNGNVDA
+638 
-649 GNNGNN
+649 
-655 NANNSGSD
+655 
-663 NSQELPTDNG
+663 
-673 NVDTGNNG
+673 
-681 NNNTNNSGSDNSNIP
+681 
-696 TDNGNVDNGNSG
+696 
-708 NNNANNSGSDNSQE
+708 
-722 LPTDNG
+722 
-728 NVDTGN
+728 
-734 NGNNNTNNS
+734 
-743 GSDNSNIPTDN
+743 
-754 GNVDNGNSGN
+754 
-764 NNANNSGS
+764 
-772 DNSQELPTN
+772 
-781 NGNVDTGNNGNNN
+781 
-794 TNNSGSDN
+794 
-802 NQELPTDNGNVD
+802 QELPTDNGNVD

-868 GNNGNNNTNNSGS
+868 GNSGNNNN
-881 DNSQELP
+881 
-888 TDNGN
+888 
-893 VDTGNNGNNNT
+893 

-944 DNGNVDNGNS
+944 DNGNVDTGNS
-954 DNNNNNSGSDNNGG
+954 DNNANNSGSDNNQELPTDNGNVDAGNNGNNNTNNSGSDNSNIPTDNGNVDTGNSDNNANNSGSDNNQELPTDNGNVDAGNNGNNNTNNSGSDNSNIPTDNGNVDTGNSDNNANNSGSDNNQELPTDNGNVDAGNNGNNNTNNSDSDNSNIPTDNGNVDTGNSDNNANNSGSDNNQELPTDNGNADAGNNGNVDTGNSDNNAKNSGSDNSQELPTDNGNADAGNNVTNNTNNSGSDNNGG

-991 NLLMVNS
+991 NLLMANS

-1083 SSQLA
+1083 PFQLA

-1097 KLQSTTQVTQATVDN
+1097 KLQNTTQVTQATVDS
-1112 AIANVV
+1112 AIANVI

-1165 EGLLQAQGLNVLP
+1165 EGLLQTQGLNVLP

-1210 QGKRD
+1210 QGKHD

-1285 ADKEKERAAAL
+1285 ADKEKERASAL

-1489 VLLVPHAMTAGYS
+1489 VLLVPHAITAGYS

>member
-217 NNSNNS
+217 NN
-223 GSDNSSIPTDNG
+223 
-235 NVDNGNSD
+235 
-243 NNNANNSGSDNNQE
+243 
-257 LPTDNGNVDT
+257 
-267 GNNGNNN
+267 
-274 SNNSGSDNSSIPT
+274 
-287 DNGNVDN
+287 
-294 GNSDNNNANNSGS
+294 
-307 DNSNIPTD
+307 
-315 NGNVDAGNNGN
+315 
-326 NNTNN
+326 TNN

-342 NGNVDTGNSGNNNTN
+342 NGNVDNGNNGNNNAN

-362 NSNIPTDNGN
+362 NN
-372 VDTENSGNNNN
+372 
-383 NNSGSDN
+383 
-390 SQELP
+390 
-395 TDNGNVDTGNNG
+395 
-407 NNNTNNSGS
+407 
-416 DNSQELPTDNGN
+416 QELPTDNGN

-452 NGNVDNGNSD
+452 NGNVD
-462 NNNANNSG
+462 
-470 SDNSNIPTDNGNV
+470 
-483 DTGNNGN
+483 TGNN
-490 NNTNNSGSN
+490 
-499 NSNIPTDNGNVDNG
+499 D
-513 NSDNNNANNSG
+513 
-524 SDNSN
+524 
-529 IPTDNGNVDTGN
+529 
-541 NGNNNTNN
+541 
-549 SGSDNSQE
+549 
-557 LPTDNGNVDAG
+557 
-568 NNGNNNT
+568 NNNT

-617 NVDNGNNGNNNTNN
+617 NVDNGNSDNNNTNN
-631 SGSDNSQ
+631 SGN
-638 ELPTDNGNVDA
+638 
-649 GNNGNN
+649 
-655 NANNSGSD
+655 
-663 NSQELPTDNG
+663 
-673 NVDTGNNG
+673 
-681 NNNTNNSGSDNSNIP
+681 DNSNIP
-696 TDNGNVDNGNSG
+696 TDNGNVDNGN
-708 NNNANNSGSDNSQE
+708 
-722 LPTDNG
+722 
-728 NVDTGN
+728 
-734 NGNNNTNNS
+734 
-743 GSDNSNIPTDN
+743 
-754 GNVDNGNSGN
+754 
-764 NNANNSGS
+764 
-772 DNSQELPTN
+772 
-781 NGNVDTGNNGNNN
+781 NGNNN

-802 NQELPTDNGNVD
+802 N
-814 TGNSGNNNT
+814 
-823 NNSGS
+823 
-828 DSSNIPTDNGN
+828 
-839 VDTGNS
+839 
-845 DNNAN
+845 
-850 NSGSDNSNIPTDN
+850 
-863 GNVDT
+863 
-868 GNNGNNNTNNSGS
+868 
-881 DNSQELP
+881 
-888 TDNGN
+888 
-893 VDTGNNGNNNT
+893 
-904 NNSGSD
+904 
-910 NSQELPTDNGNVDAG
+910 QELPTDNGNVDAG

-944 DNGNVDNGNS
+944 DNDNVDTGNSGNNNANNSGNDNNQELPTDNGNIDTGNNGNNNTNNSGSDNSNIPTDNGNVDTGNSDNNANNSGSDNNQELPTDNGNVDTGNNGNNNTNNSDSDNSNVPTDNGNVDTGNSGNNNANNSGSDNSNIPTDNGNVDNGNS
-954 DNNNNNSGSDNNGG
+954 DNNNTNNSGSDNNGG

-991 NLLMVNS
+991 NLLMANS

-1064 LLEEYNNRDNNQR
+1064 LLEEYNNRGNNQR

-1083 SSQLA
+1083 SSQFA

-1097 KLQSTTQVTQATVDN
+1097 KLQNTTQVTQATVDK
-1112 AIANVV
+1112 AIANVI

-1152 AIKYLPDA
+1152 AIKYLPEA
-1160 YRTAA
+1160 YRVAA
-1165 EGLLQAQGLNVLP
+1165 EGLLQTQGLNVLP
-1178 NINAFSTESIVSMQN
+1178 NINAFSTESIVFMQN

-1260 EEQATKLTTVINEAI
+1260 EEQSTKLTTVINEAI

-1398 MGSNIDKRIKTVVT
+1398 MGSNIDKRIKTVIT

>member
-26 ARGITTLFFG
+26 ARGMTILLFG
-36 LSVVA
+36 LGVIA
-41 LSNVKVQA
+41 LSNVEVQA

-99 KPGDEYTIP
+99 KSSDEYTIP

-133 IIQPQDRIAQT
+133 IIQPQDRITQT
-144 PLPTPAI
+144 SLPTPAI

-157 ADNSSDNSNNSG
+157 TDNSSDNSNNSG

-182 VDTGNSDNNAN
+182 VDS
-193 NSGSDNNQELPTDNG
+193 
-208 NVDTGNNGN
+208 GNNGN
-217 NNSNNS
+217 NTDNS
-223 GSDNSSIPTDNG
+223 GNDS
-235 NVDNGNSD
+235 
-243 NNNANNSGSDNNQE
+243 
-257 LPTDNGNVDT
+257 
-267 GNNGNNN
+267 
-274 SNNSGSDNSSIPT
+274 
-287 DNGNVDN
+287 
-294 GNSDNNNANNSGS
+294 
-307 DNSNIPTD
+307 
-315 NGNVDAGNNGN
+315 
-326 NNTNN
+326 
-331 SGSDNSNIPTD
+331 SNIPTD
-342 NGNVDTGNSGNNNTN
+342 NGNVDTGNS
-357 NSGSD
+357 
-362 NSNIPTDNGN
+362 
-372 VDTENSGNNNN
+372 
-383 NNSGSDN
+383 
-390 SQELP
+390 
-395 TDNGNVDTGNNG
+395 
-407 NNNTNNSGS
+407 
-416 DNSQELPTDNGN
+416 
-428 VDTGNNG
+428 
-435 NNNTNNS
+435 
-442 GSDNSNIPTD
+442 
-452 NGNVDNGNSD
+452 
-462 NNNANNSG
+462 
-470 SDNSNIPTDNGNV
+470 
-483 DTGNNGN
+483 
-490 NNTNNSGSN
+490 
-499 NSNIPTDNGNVDNG
+499 
-513 NSDNNNANNSG
+513 
-524 SDNSN
+524 
-529 IPTDNGNVDTGN
+529 
-541 NGNNNTNN
+541 GNNNTNN

-575 NNSGSDSSNIP
+575 NNSGSD
-586 TDNGNVDT
+586 
-594 GNNGNNNT
+594 
-602 NNSGSDNSNIPTDNG
+602 NS
-617 NVDNGNNGNNNTNN
+617 
-631 SGSDNSQ
+631 
-638 ELPTDNGNVDA
+638 
-649 GNNGNN
+649 
-655 NANNSGSD
+655 
-663 NSQELPTDNG
+663 
-673 NVDTGNNG
+673 
-681 NNNTNNSGSDNSNIP
+681 
-696 TDNGNVDNGNSG
+696 
-708 NNNANNSGSDNSQE
+708 
-722 LPTDNG
+722 
-728 NVDTGN
+728 
-734 NGNNNTNNS
+734 
-743 GSDNSNIPTDN
+743 
-754 GNVDNGNSGN
+754 
-764 NNANNSGS
+764 
-772 DNSQELPTN
+772 
-781 NGNVDTGNNGNNN
+781 
-794 TNNSGSDN
+794 
-802 NQELPTDNGNVD
+802 QELPTDNGNVD

-868 GNNGNNNTNNSGS
+868 GNSGNNNNNNSGS

-893 VDTGNNGNNNT
+893 VDAGNNGNNNT
-904 NNSGSD
+904 NNSDSDNSNIPTDNGNVDTGNSDNNANNSGSD
-910 NSQELPTDNGNVDAG
+910 NNQELPTDNGNVDAG

-944 DNGNVDNGNS
+944 DNGNVDTGNS
-954 DNNNNNSGSDNNGG
+954 DNNANNSSSDNNQELPTDNGNVDAGNNGNNNTNNSGSDNSNIPTDNGNVDTGNSDNNANNSSSDNNQELPTDNGNVDAGNNGNNNTNNSGSDNNGG

-991 NLLMVNS
+991 NLLMANS

-1083 SSQLA
+1083 PSQLA

-1097 KLQSTTQVTQATVDN
+1097 KLQNTTQVTQATVDS
-1112 AIANVV
+1112 AIANVI

-1165 EGLLQAQGLNVLP
+1165 EGLLQTQGLNVLP

-1210 QGKRD
+1210 QGKHD

-1285 ADKEKERAAAL
+1285 ADKEKERASAL

>member
-1 MEKLYKALTEQKYR
+1 MEKLYKVLTEQKYR

-26 ARGITTLFFG
+26 ARGMTILLFG
-36 LSVVA
+36 LGVIA
-41 LSNVKVQA
+41 LSNVEVQA

-99 KPGDEYTIP
+99 KSSDEYTIP

-133 IIQPQDRIAQT
+133 IIQPQDRITQT
-144 PLPTPAI
+144 SLPTPAI

-157 ADNSSDNSNNSG
+157 TDNSSDNSNNSG

-182 VDTGNSDNNAN
+182 VDS
-193 NSGSDNNQELPTDNG
+193 
-208 NVDTGNNGN
+208 GNNGN
-217 NNSNNS
+217 NTDNS
-223 GSDNSSIPTDNG
+223 GNDS
-235 NVDNGNSD
+235 
-243 NNNANNSGSDNNQE
+243 
-257 LPTDNGNVDT
+257 
-267 GNNGNNN
+267 
-274 SNNSGSDNSSIPT
+274 
-287 DNGNVDN
+287 
-294 GNSDNNNANNSGS
+294 
-307 DNSNIPTD
+307 
-315 NGNVDAGNNGN
+315 
-326 NNTNN
+326 
-331 SGSDNSNIPTD
+331 SNIPTD
-342 NGNVDTGNSGNNNTN
+342 NGNVDTGNS
-357 NSGSD
+357 
-362 NSNIPTDNGN
+362 
-372 VDTENSGNNNN
+372 
-383 NNSGSDN
+383 
-390 SQELP
+390 
-395 TDNGNVDTGNNG
+395 
-407 NNNTNNSGS
+407 
-416 DNSQELPTDNGN
+416 
-428 VDTGNNG
+428 
-435 NNNTNNS
+435 
-442 GSDNSNIPTD
+442 
-452 NGNVDNGNSD
+452 
-462 NNNANNSG
+462 
-470 SDNSNIPTDNGNV
+470 
-483 DTGNNGN
+483 
-490 NNTNNSGSN
+490 
-499 NSNIPTDNGNVDNG
+499 
-513 NSDNNNANNSG
+513 
-524 SDNSN
+524 
-529 IPTDNGNVDTGN
+529 
-541 NGNNNTNN
+541 GNNNTNN

-575 NNSGSDSSNIP
+575 NNSGSD
-586 TDNGNVDT
+586 
-594 GNNGNNNT
+594 
-602 NNSGSDNSNIPTDNG
+602 NS
-617 NVDNGNNGNNNTNN
+617 
-631 SGSDNSQ
+631 
-638 ELPTDNGNVDA
+638 
-649 GNNGNN
+649 
-655 NANNSGSD
+655 
-663 NSQELPTDNG
+663 
-673 NVDTGNNG
+673 
-681 NNNTNNSGSDNSNIP
+681 
-696 TDNGNVDNGNSG
+696 
-708 NNNANNSGSDNSQE
+708 
-722 LPTDNG
+722 
-728 NVDTGN
+728 
-734 NGNNNTNNS
+734 
-743 GSDNSNIPTDN
+743 
-754 GNVDNGNSGN
+754 
-764 NNANNSGS
+764 
-772 DNSQELPTN
+772 
-781 NGNVDTGNNGNNN
+781 
-794 TNNSGSDN
+794 
-802 NQELPTDNGNVD
+802 QELPTDNGNVD

-868 GNNGNNNTNNSGS
+868 GNSGNNNNNNSGS

-893 VDTGNNGNNNT
+893 VDAGNNGNNNT
-904 NNSGSD
+904 NNSDSDNSNIPTDNGNVDTGNSDNNANNSGSD
-910 NSQELPTDNGNVDAG
+910 NNQELPTDNGNVDAG

-944 DNGNVDNGNS
+944 DNGNVDTGNS
-954 DNNNNNSGSDNNGG
+954 DNNANNSGSDNNQELPTDNGNVDAGNNGNNNTNNSGSDNNGG

-991 NLLMVNS
+991 NLLMANS

-1083 SSQLA
+1083 PSQLA

-1097 KLQSTTQVTQATVDN
+1097 KLQNTTQVTQATVDS
-1112 AIANVV
+1112 AIANVI

-1165 EGLLQAQGLNVLP
+1165 EGLLQTQGLNVLP

-1210 QGKRD
+1210 QGKHD

-1285 ADKEKERAAAL
+1285 ADKEKERASAL

-1594 ADDQYKWWLKHFD
+1594 ADDQ
-1607 EWPKVNPETDL
+1607 
-1618 DRTDFNNL
+1618 

>member
-26 ARGITTLFFG
+26 ARGMTILLFG
-36 LSVVA
+36 LGVIA
-41 LSNVKVQA
+41 LSNVEVQA

-99 KPGDEYTIP
+99 KSGDEYTIP

-133 IIQPQDRIAQT
+133 IIQPQDRITQT

-182 VDTGNSDNNAN
+182 VDSGNNGNNTDNSGSDSSNIPTDNGNVDTGNNGNNNTNNLGGDNSQELPIDNGNVDAGNNGNNNTNNSGSDNSNIPTDNGNVDNGNSGNNNANNSGSDNSQELPIDNGNVDAGNNGNNNTNNSGSDNSNIPTDNGNVDTGNSGNNNNNNSGSDNSQELPTDNGNVDTGNNGNNNTNNSDSDNSNIPTDNGNVDTGNSDNNANNSGSDNSNIPTDNGNVDNGNSGNNNTNNSGSDSSNIPTDNGNVDTGNNGNNNTNNSGSDNSNIPTDNGNVDTGNNGNNNTNNSDSDNSNIPTDNGNVDTGNSDNNANNSGSDNSNIPTDNGNVDNGNSGNNNTNNSGSDSSNIPTDNGNVDTGNNGNNNTNNSGSDNSNIPTDNGNVDTGNNGNNNTNNSDSDNSNIPTDNGNVDTGNNGNNDTNNSGSDNSNIPTDNGNVDTGNSGNNNANNSGNDNNQELPTDNDNVDNGNSGNNNANNSGSDNSQELPTDNGNVDAGNNGNNNTNNSGSDNNNIPTDNGNVDTGNNGNNNTNNSGSDNSQELPTDNGNVDTGNSDNNAN

-208 NVDTGNNGN
+208 NVDAGNNGN
-217 NNSNNS
+217 NNTNNS
-223 GSDNSSIPTDNG
+223 D
-235 NVDNGNSD
+235 SD
-243 NNNANNSGSDNNQE
+243 NNNI
-257 LPTDNGNVDT
+257 PTDNGNVDT
-267 GNNGNNN
+267 GNNGNN
-274 SNNSGSDNSSIPT
+274 DT
-287 DNGNVDN
+287 
-294 GNSDNNNANNSGS
+294 NNSGS

-315 NGNVDAGNNGN
+315 NGNVDTGNSGNNNANNSGNDNNQELPTDNDNVDNGNSGNNNTNNSGSDSSNIPTDNGNVDTGNNGN

-372 VDTENSGNNNN
+372 
-383 NNSGSDN
+383 
-390 SQELP
+390 
-395 TDNGNVDTGNNG
+395 
-407 NNNTNNSGS
+407 
-416 DNSQELPTDNGN
+416 
-428 VDTGNNG
+428 
-435 NNNTNNS
+435 
-442 GSDNSNIPTD
+442 I
-452 NGNVDNGNSD
+452 DNGNSD
-462 NNNANNSG
+462 NN
-470 SDNSNIPTDNGNV
+470 T
-483 DTGNNGN
+483 T
-490 NNTNNSGSN
+490 
-499 NSNIPTDNGNVDNG
+499 
-513 NSDNNNANNSG
+513 
-524 SDNSN
+524 
-529 IPTDNGNVDTGN
+529 
-541 NGNNNTNN
+541 
-549 SGSDNSQE
+549 
-557 LPTDNGNVDAG
+557 
-568 NNGNNNT
+568 
-575 NNSGSDSSNIP
+575 
-586 TDNGNVDT
+586 
-594 GNNGNNNT
+594 
-602 NNSGSDNSNIPTDNG
+602 
-617 NVDNGNNGNNNTNN
+617 
-631 SGSDNSQ
+631 
-638 ELPTDNGNVDA
+638 
-649 GNNGNN
+649 
-655 NANNSGSD
+655 
-663 NSQELPTDNG
+663 
-673 NVDTGNNG
+673 
-681 NNNTNNSGSDNSNIP
+681 
-696 TDNGNVDNGNSG
+696 
-708 NNNANNSGSDNSQE
+708 
-722 LPTDNG
+722 
-728 NVDTGN
+728 
-734 NGNNNTNNS
+734 
-743 GSDNSNIPTDN
+743 
-754 GNVDNGNSGN
+754 
-764 NNANNSGS
+764 
-772 DNSQELPTN
+772 
-781 NGNVDTGNNGNNN
+781 
-794 TNNSGSDN
+794 
-802 NQELPTDNGNVD
+802 
-814 TGNSGNNNT
+814 
-823 NNSGS
+823 
-828 DSSNIPTDNGN
+828 
-839 VDTGNS
+839 
-845 DNNAN
+845 
-850 NSGSDNSNIPTDN
+850 
-863 GNVDT
+863 
-868 GNNGNNNTNNSGS
+868 
-881 DNSQELP
+881 
-888 TDNGN
+888 
-893 VDTGNNGNNNT
+893 
-904 NNSGSD
+904 
-910 NSQELPTDNGNVDAG
+910 
-925 NNGNNN
+925 
-931 TNNSGSDNSNIPT
+931 
-944 DNGNVDNGNS
+944 
-954 DNNNNNSGSDNNGG
+954 NNSGSDNNGG

-991 NLLMVNS
+991 NLLMANS

-1036 EMVAMI
+1036 EMVTMI

-1097 KLQSTTQVTQATVDN
+1097 KLQNTTQVTQATVDS
-1112 AIANVV
+1112 AIANVI

-1165 EGLLQAQGLNVLP
+1165 EGLLQTQGLNVLP

-1285 ADKEKERAAAL
+1285 ADKEKERTAAL

-1594 ADDQYKWWLKHFD
+1594 ADNQYKWWLKHFD

>member
-26 ARGITTLFFG
+26 ARGMTILLFG
-36 LSVVA
+36 LGVIA
-41 LSNVKVQA
+41 LSNVEVQA

-99 KPGDEYTIP
+99 KSSDEYTIP

-133 IIQPQDRIAQT
+133 IIQPQDRITQT
-144 PLPTPAI
+144 SLPTPAI

-157 ADNSSDNSNNSG
+157 TDNSSDNSNNSG

-182 VDTGNSDNNAN
+182 VDS
-193 NSGSDNNQELPTDNG
+193 
-208 NVDTGNNGN
+208 GNNGN
-217 NNSNNS
+217 NTDNS
-223 GSDNSSIPTDNG
+223 GNDS
-235 NVDNGNSD
+235 
-243 NNNANNSGSDNNQE
+243 
-257 LPTDNGNVDT
+257 
-267 GNNGNNN
+267 
-274 SNNSGSDNSSIPT
+274 
-287 DNGNVDN
+287 
-294 GNSDNNNANNSGS
+294 
-307 DNSNIPTD
+307 
-315 NGNVDAGNNGN
+315 
-326 NNTNN
+326 
-331 SGSDNSNIPTD
+331 SNIPTD

-362 NSNIPTDNGN
+362 NS
-372 VDTENSGNNNN
+372 
-383 NNSGSDN
+383 
-390 SQELP
+390 QELP
-395 TDNGNVDTGNNG
+395 TDNGNVDAGTNG

-416 DNSQELPTDNGN
+416 DNS
-428 VDTGNNG
+428 
-435 NNNTNNS
+435 
-442 GSDNSNIPTD
+442 
-452 NGNVDNGNSD
+452 
-462 NNNANNSG
+462 
-470 SDNSNIPTDNGNV
+470 
-483 DTGNNGN
+483 
-490 NNTNNSGSN
+490 
-499 NSNIPTDNGNVDNG
+499 
-513 NSDNNNANNSG
+513 
-524 SDNSN
+524 
-529 IPTDNGNVDTGN
+529 
-541 NGNNNTNN
+541 
-549 SGSDNSQE
+549 
-557 LPTDNGNVDAG
+557 
-568 NNGNNNT
+568 
-575 NNSGSDSSNIP
+575 
-586 TDNGNVDT
+586 
-594 GNNGNNNT
+594 
-602 NNSGSDNSNIPTDNG
+602 
-617 NVDNGNNGNNNTNN
+617 
-631 SGSDNSQ
+631 
-638 ELPTDNGNVDA
+638 
-649 GNNGNN
+649 
-655 NANNSGSD
+655 
-663 NSQELPTDNG
+663 
-673 NVDTGNNG
+673 
-681 NNNTNNSGSDNSNIP
+681 
-696 TDNGNVDNGNSG
+696 
-708 NNNANNSGSDNSQE
+708 
-722 LPTDNG
+722 
-728 NVDTGN
+728 
-734 NGNNNTNNS
+734 
-743 GSDNSNIPTDN
+743 
-754 GNVDNGNSGN
+754 
-764 NNANNSGS
+764 
-772 DNSQELPTN
+772 
-781 NGNVDTGNNGNNN
+781 
-794 TNNSGSDN
+794 
-802 NQELPTDNGNVD
+802 QELPTDNGNVD

-868 GNNGNNNTNNSGS
+868 GNSGNNNNNNSGS

-893 VDTGNNGNNNT
+893 VDAGNNGNNNT
-904 NNSGSD
+904 NNSDSDNSNIPTDNGNVDTGNSDNNANNSGSD
-910 NSQELPTDNGNVDAG
+910 NNQELPTDNGNVDAG

-944 DNGNVDNGNS
+944 DNGNVDTGNS
-954 DNNNNNSGSDNNGG
+954 DNNANNSGSDNNQELPTDNGNVDAGNNGNNNTNNSGSDNNGG

-991 NLLMVNS
+991 NLLMANS

-1083 SSQLA
+1083 PSQLA

-1097 KLQSTTQVTQATVDN
+1097 KLQNTTQVTQATVDS
-1112 AIANVV
+1112 AIANVI

-1165 EGLLQAQGLNVLP
+1165 EGLLQTQGLNVLP

-1210 QGKRD
+1210 QGKHD

-1285 ADKEKERAAAL
+1285 ADKEKERASAL

>member
-26 ARGITTLFFG
+26 ARGMTILLFG
-36 LSVVA
+36 LGVIA
-41 LSNVKVQA
+41 LSNVEVQA

-99 KPGDEYTIP
+99 KSSDEYTIP

-127 NVILDK
+127 NFILDK
-133 IIQPQDRIAQT
+133 IIQPQDRITQT
-144 PLPTPAI
+144 SLPTPAI

-157 ADNSSDNSNNSG
+157 TDNSSDNSNNSG

-182 VDTGNSDNNAN
+182 VDS
-193 NSGSDNNQELPTDNG
+193 
-208 NVDTGNNGN
+208 GNNGN
-217 NNSNNS
+217 N
-223 GSDNSSIPTDNG
+223 TD
-235 NVDNGNSD
+235 
-243 NNNANNSGSDNNQE
+243 
-257 LPTDNGNVDT
+257 
-267 GNNGNNN
+267 
-274 SNNSGSDNSSIPT
+274 
-287 DNGNVDN
+287 
-294 GNSDNNNANNSGS
+294 
-307 DNSNIPTD
+307 
-315 NGNVDAGNNGN
+315 
-326 NNTNN
+326 
-331 SGSDNSNIPTD
+331 
-342 NGNVDTGNSGNNNTN
+342 NSGN
-357 NSGSD
+357 
-362 NSNIPTDNGN
+362 
-372 VDTENSGNNNN
+372 
-383 NNSGSDN
+383 
-390 SQELP
+390 
-395 TDNGNVDTGNNG
+395 
-407 NNNTNNSGS
+407 
-416 DNSQELPTDNGN
+416 
-428 VDTGNNG
+428 
-435 NNNTNNS
+435 
-442 GSDNSNIPTD
+442 
-452 NGNVDNGNSD
+452 
-462 NNNANNSG
+462 
-470 SDNSNIPTDNGNV
+470 
-483 DTGNNGN
+483 
-490 NNTNNSGSN
+490 
-499 NSNIPTDNGNVDNG
+499 
-513 NSDNNNANNSG
+513 
-524 SDNSN
+524 
-529 IPTDNGNVDTGN
+529 
-541 NGNNNTNN
+541 
-549 SGSDNSQE
+549 
-557 LPTDNGNVDAG
+557 
-568 NNGNNNT
+568 
-575 NNSGSDSSNIP
+575 
-586 TDNGNVDT
+586 
-594 GNNGNNNT
+594 
-602 NNSGSDNSNIPTDNG
+602 
-617 NVDNGNNGNNNTNN
+617 
-631 SGSDNSQ
+631 
-638 ELPTDNGNVDA
+638 
-649 GNNGNN
+649 
-655 NANNSGSD
+655 
-663 NSQELPTDNG
+663 
-673 NVDTGNNG
+673 
-681 NNNTNNSGSDNSNIP
+681 
-696 TDNGNVDNGNSG
+696 
-708 NNNANNSGSDNSQE
+708 
-722 LPTDNG
+722 
-728 NVDTGN
+728 
-734 NGNNNTNNS
+734 
-743 GSDNSNIPTDN
+743 
-754 GNVDNGNSGN
+754 
-764 NNANNSGS
+764 
-772 DNSQELPTN
+772 
-781 NGNVDTGNNGNNN
+781 
-794 TNNSGSDN
+794 
-802 NQELPTDNGNVD
+802 
-814 TGNSGNNNT
+814 
-823 NNSGS
+823 

-845 DNNAN
+845 
-850 NSGSDNSNIPTDN
+850 
-863 GNVDT
+863 
-868 GNNGNNNTNNSGS
+868 
-881 DNSQELP
+881 
-888 TDNGN
+888 
-893 VDTGNNGNNNT
+893 GNNNT

-931 TNNSGSDNSNIPT
+931 TNNSGSDNSQELPTDNGNVDTGNSGNNNTNNSGSDSSNIPTNNGNVDTGNSDNNANNSGSDNSNIPT
-944 DNGNVDNGNS
+944 DNGNVDTGNSGNNNNNNSGSDNSQELPTDNGNVDAGNNGNNNTNNSDSDNSNIPTDNGNVDTGNS
-954 DNNNNNSGSDNNGG
+954 DNNANNSGSDNNQELPTDNSNVDAGNNGNNNTNNSGSDNNGG

-991 NLLMVNS
+991 NLLMANS

-1083 SSQLA
+1083 PSQLA

-1097 KLQSTTQVTQATVDN
+1097 KLQNTTQVTQATVDS
-1112 AIANVV
+1112 AIANVI

-1165 EGLLQAQGLNVLP
+1165 EGLLQTQGLNALP

-1215 LEAKIQELQNLVDTK
+1215 LEAKVQELQNLVDTK

-1260 EEQATKLTTVINEAI
+1260 EEQSTKLTTVINEAI

-1440 RFAIGVPPMKMA
+1440 RFAIGVSPMKMA

-1489 VLLVPHAMTAGYS
+1489 VLLVSHAMTAGYS

>member
-26 ARGITTLFFG
+26 ARGMTILLFG
-36 LSVVA
+36 LGVIA
-41 LSNVKVQA
+41 LSNVEVQA

-99 KPGDEYTIP
+99 KSGDEYTIP

-133 IIQPQDRIAQT
+133 IIQPQDRITQT

-182 VDTGNSDNNAN
+182 VDS
-193 NSGSDNNQELPTDNG
+193 
-208 NVDTGNNGN
+208 GNNGN
-217 NNSNNS
+217 N
-223 GSDNSSIPTDNG
+223 TD
-235 NVDNGNSD
+235 
-243 NNNANNSGSDNNQE
+243 
-257 LPTDNGNVDT
+257 
-267 GNNGNNN
+267 
-274 SNNSGSDNSSIPT
+274 
-287 DNGNVDN
+287 
-294 GNSDNNNANNSGS
+294 
-307 DNSNIPTD
+307 
-315 NGNVDAGNNGN
+315 
-326 NNTNN
+326 
-331 SGSDNSNIPTD
+331 
-342 NGNVDTGNSGNNNTN
+342 NSGN
-357 NSGSD
+357 
-362 NSNIPTDNGN
+362 
-372 VDTENSGNNNN
+372 
-383 NNSGSDN
+383 
-390 SQELP
+390 
-395 TDNGNVDTGNNG
+395 
-407 NNNTNNSGS
+407 
-416 DNSQELPTDNGN
+416 
-428 VDTGNNG
+428 
-435 NNNTNNS
+435 
-442 GSDNSNIPTD
+442 
-452 NGNVDNGNSD
+452 
-462 NNNANNSG
+462 
-470 SDNSNIPTDNGNV
+470 
-483 DTGNNGN
+483 
-490 NNTNNSGSN
+490 
-499 NSNIPTDNGNVDNG
+499 
-513 NSDNNNANNSG
+513 
-524 SDNSN
+524 
-529 IPTDNGNVDTGN
+529 
-541 NGNNNTNN
+541 
-549 SGSDNSQE
+549 
-557 LPTDNGNVDAG
+557 
-568 NNGNNNT
+568 
-575 NNSGSDSSNIP
+575 DSSNI
-586 TDNGNVDT
+586 
-594 GNNGNNNT
+594 
-602 NNSGSDNSNIPTDNG
+602 
-617 NVDNGNNGNNNTNN
+617 
-631 SGSDNSQ
+631 
-638 ELPTDNGNVDA
+638 
-649 GNNGNN
+649 
-655 NANNSGSD
+655 
-663 NSQELPTDNG
+663 PTDNG

-722 LPTDNG
+722 LPIDNG
-728 NVDTGN
+728 NVDAGN

-743 GSDNSNIPTDN
+743 GSDN
-754 GNVDNGNSGN
+754 
-764 NNANNSGS
+764 
-772 DNSQELPTN
+772 
-781 NGNVDTGNNGNNN
+781 
-794 TNNSGSDN
+794 
-802 NQELPTDNGNVD
+802 
-814 TGNSGNNNT
+814 
-823 NNSGS
+823 
-828 DSSNIPTDNGN
+828 SNIPTDNGN

-868 GNNGNNNTNNSGS
+868 ENSDNNANNSGS
-881 DNSQELP
+881 DNSNIP

-893 VDTGNNGNNNT
+893 VDTGNSGNNNN

-931 TNNSGSDNSNIPT
+931 TNNSDSDNSNIPT
-944 DNGNVDNGNS
+944 DNGNVDTGNS
-954 DNNNNNSGSDNNGG
+954 DNNANNSGSDNNQELPTDNGNVDAGNNGNNNTNNSGSDNNGG

-991 NLLMVNS
+991 NLLIANS

-1083 SSQLA
+1083 PSQLA

-1097 KLQSTTQVTQATVDN
+1097 KLQNTTQVTQATVDS
-1112 AIANVV
+1112 AIANVI

-1165 EGLLQAQGLNVLP
+1165 EGLLQTQGLNVLP

-1260 EEQATKLTTVINEAI
+1260 EEQSTKLTTVINEAI

-1618 DRTDFNNL
+1618 DKTDFNNL

>member
-217 NNSNNS
+217 NNTNNS
-223 GSDNSSIPTDNG
+223 GSDNSNIPTDNG
-235 NVDNGNSD
+235 NVDTGNSGNNNANNSGNDNNQELPTDNGNIDTGNNGNNNTNNSGSDNSNIPTDNGNVDTGNSD
-243 NNNANNSGSDNNQE
+243 NNANNSGSDNNQE

-274 SNNSGSDNSSIPT
+274 TNNSD
-287 DNGNVDN
+287 
-294 GNSDNNNANNSGS
+294 S
-307 DNSNIPTD
+307 DNSN
-315 NGNVDAGNNGN
+315 V
-326 NNTNN
+326 
-331 SGSDNSNIPTD
+331 PTD
-342 NGNVDTGNSGNNNTN
+342 NGNVDTGNSGNNNA
-357 NSGSD
+357 
-362 NSNIPTDNGN
+362 
-372 VDTENSGNNNN
+372 
-383 NNSGSDN
+383 
-390 SQELP
+390 
-395 TDNGNVDTGNNG
+395 
-407 NNNTNNSGS
+407 
-416 DNSQELPTDNGN
+416 
-428 VDTGNNG
+428 
-435 NNNTNNS
+435 NNS

-462 NNNANNSG
+462 NNN
-470 SDNSNIPTDNGNV
+470 T
-483 DTGNNGN
+483 
-490 NNTNNSGSN
+490 
-499 NSNIPTDNGNVDNG
+499 
-513 NSDNNNANNSG
+513 
-524 SDNSN
+524 
-529 IPTDNGNVDTGN
+529 
-541 NGNNNTNN
+541 
-549 SGSDNSQE
+549 
-557 LPTDNGNVDAG
+557 
-568 NNGNNNT
+568 
-575 NNSGSDSSNIP
+575 
-586 TDNGNVDT
+586 
-594 GNNGNNNT
+594 
-602 NNSGSDNSNIPTDNG
+602 
-617 NVDNGNNGNNNTNN
+617 
-631 SGSDNSQ
+631 
-638 ELPTDNGNVDA
+638 
-649 GNNGNN
+649 
-655 NANNSGSD
+655 
-663 NSQELPTDNG
+663 
-673 NVDTGNNG
+673 
-681 NNNTNNSGSDNSNIP
+681 
-696 TDNGNVDNGNSG
+696 
-708 NNNANNSGSDNSQE
+708 
-722 LPTDNG
+722 
-728 NVDTGN
+728 
-734 NGNNNTNNS
+734 
-743 GSDNSNIPTDN
+743 
-754 GNVDNGNSGN
+754 
-764 NNANNSGS
+764 
-772 DNSQELPTN
+772 
-781 NGNVDTGNNGNNN
+781 
-794 TNNSGSDN
+794 
-802 NQELPTDNGNVD
+802 
-814 TGNSGNNNT
+814 
-823 NNSGS
+823 
-828 DSSNIPTDNGN
+828 
-839 VDTGNS
+839 
-845 DNNAN
+845 
-850 NSGSDNSNIPTDN
+850 
-863 GNVDT
+863 
-868 GNNGNNNTNNSGS
+868 
-881 DNSQELP
+881 
-888 TDNGN
+888 
-893 VDTGNNGNNNT
+893 
-904 NNSGSD
+904 
-910 NSQELPTDNGNVDAG
+910 
-925 NNGNNN
+925 
-931 TNNSGSDNSNIPT
+931 
-944 DNGNVDNGNS
+944 
-954 DNNNNNSGSDNNGG
+954 NNSGSDNNGG

-991 NLLMVNS
+991 NLLMANS

-1064 LLEEYNNRDNNQR
+1064 LLEEYNNRGNNQR

-1083 SSQLA
+1083 SSQFA

-1097 KLQSTTQVTQATVDN
+1097 KLQNTTQVTQATVDK
-1112 AIANVV
+1112 AIANVI

-1152 AIKYLPDA
+1152 AIKYLPEA
-1160 YRTAA
+1160 YRVAA
-1165 EGLLQAQGLNVLP
+1165 EGLLQTQGLNVLP
-1178 NINAFSTESIVSMQN
+1178 NINAFSTESIVFMQN

-1260 EEQATKLTTVINEAI
+1260 EEQSTKLTTVINEAI

-1398 MGSNIDKRIKTVVT
+1398 MGSNIDKRIKTVIT

>member
-26 ARGITTLFFG
+26 ARGMTILLFG
-36 LSVVA
+36 LGVIA
-41 LSNVKVQA
+41 LSNVEVQA

-99 KPGDEYTIP
+99 KSGDEYTIP

-133 IIQPQDRIAQT
+133 IIQPQDRITQT

-182 VDTGNSDNNAN
+182 VD
-193 NSGSDNNQELPTDNG
+193 L
-208 NVDTGNNGN
+208 GNNGN
-217 NNSNNS
+217 N
-223 GSDNSSIPTDNG
+223 TD
-235 NVDNGNSD
+235 
-243 NNNANNSGSDNNQE
+243 
-257 LPTDNGNVDT
+257 
-267 GNNGNNN
+267 
-274 SNNSGSDNSSIPT
+274 
-287 DNGNVDN
+287 
-294 GNSDNNNANNSGS
+294 
-307 DNSNIPTD
+307 
-315 NGNVDAGNNGN
+315 
-326 NNTNN
+326 
-331 SGSDNSNIPTD
+331 
-342 NGNVDTGNSGNNNTN
+342 NSGND
-357 NSGSD
+357 S
-362 NSNIPTDNGN
+362 
-372 VDTENSGNNNN
+372 
-383 NNSGSDN
+383 
-390 SQELP
+390 
-395 TDNGNVDTGNNG
+395 
-407 NNNTNNSGS
+407 
-416 DNSQELPTDNGN
+416 
-428 VDTGNNG
+428 
-435 NNNTNNS
+435 
-442 GSDNSNIPTD
+442 
-452 NGNVDNGNSD
+452 
-462 NNNANNSG
+462 
-470 SDNSNIPTDNGNV
+470 SNIPTDNGNV

-490 NNTNNSGSN
+490 NNT
-499 NSNIPTDNGNVDNG
+499 
-513 NSDNNNANNSG
+513 NNSG

-557 LPTDNGNVDAG
+557 LPTDNGNVDTG
-568 NNGNNNT
+568 NSGNNNA
-575 NNSGSDSSNIP
+575 
-586 TDNGNVDT
+586 
-594 GNNGNNNT
+594 
-602 NNSGSDNSNIPTDNG
+602 NNSGSDNNQELPTDNG
-617 NVDNGNNGNNNTNN
+617 NVDNGN
-631 SGSDNSQ
+631 S
-638 ELPTDNGNVDA
+638 
-649 GNNGNN
+649 GNN

-673 NVDTGNNG
+673 NVDTGNNS

-772 DNSQELPTN
+772 DNSNIPTDNGNVDNGNSGNNNANNSGSDNSQELPIDNGNVDAGNNGNNNTNNSGSDNSNIPTDNGNVDNGNSGNNNANNSGSDNSQELPTDN
-781 NGNVDTGNNGNNN
+781 GNVDTGNNGNNNTNNSGNDSSNIPTDNGNVDTGNNGNNNTNNSDSDNSNIPTDNGNVDTGNNGNNN

-802 NQELPTDNGNVD
+802 SNIPTDNGNVDTGNSGNNNNSGSDNSQELPTDNGNVDTGNNSNNNTNNSDSDNSNIPTDNGNVDTGNSDNNANNSGSDNNQELPTDNGNVDAGNNGNNNTNNSGSDNSNIPTDNGNVDNGNSGNNNANNSGSDNSQELPTDNGNVDTGNNGNNNNNNSGSDNSNIPTDNGNVDNGNSGNNNANNSGSDNSNIPTDNGNVD

-850 NSGSDNSNIPTDN
+850 NSSDNN
-863 GNVDT
+863 
-868 GNNGNNNTNNSGS
+868 
-881 DNSQELP
+881 QELP
-888 TDNGN
+888 TDNG
-893 VDTGNNGNNNT
+893 T
-904 NNSGSD
+904 
-910 NSQELPTDNGNVDAG
+910 VDAG

-944 DNGNVDNGNS
+944 DNGNVDTGN
-954 DNNNNNSGSDNNGG
+954 SDNNGG

-991 NLLMVNS
+991 NLLMANS

-1006 YNASENNRLAFDALM
+1006 YNASENNRLAFDTLM

-1112 AIANVV
+1112 AIANVI

-1165 EGLLQAQGLNVLP
+1165 EGLLQTQGLNVLP

-1285 ADKEKERAAAL
+1285 ADKEKERAVAL

-1365 VGTPAYDK
+1365 VGTSAYDK

-1594 ADDQYKWWLKHFD
+1594 ADNQYKWWLKHFD

>member
-1 MEKLYKALTEQKYR
+1 MEKLHKALTEQKYR

-26 ARGITTLFFG
+26 ARGMTILLFG
-36 LSVVA
+36 LGVIA
-41 LSNVKVQA
+41 LSNVEVQA

-99 KPGDEYTIP
+99 KSGDEYTIP

-133 IIQPQDRIAQT
+133 IIQPQDRITQT
-144 PLPTPAI
+144 SLPTPAI

-157 ADNSSDNSNNSG
+157 TDNSSDNSNNSG

-182 VDTGNSDNNAN
+182 VDSGNNGNNTD
-193 NSGSDNNQELPTDNG
+193 NSGNDSSNIPTDNG
-208 NVDTGNNGN
+208 NVDTGNSGN
-217 NNSNNS
+217 NNTNNS
-223 GSDNSSIPTDNG
+223 GSDNS
-235 NVDNGNSD
+235 
-243 NNNANNSGSDNNQE
+243 QE
-257 LPTDNGNVDT
+257 L
-267 GNNGNNN
+267 
-274 SNNSGSDNSSIPT
+274 
-287 DNGNVDN
+287 
-294 GNSDNNNANNSGS
+294 
-307 DNSNIPTD
+307 PTD

-362 NSNIPTDNGN
+362 NS
-372 VDTENSGNNNN
+372 
-383 NNSGSDN
+383 
-390 SQELP
+390 QEL
-395 TDNGNVDTGNNG
+395 
-407 NNNTNNSGS
+407 
-416 DNSQELPTDNGN
+416 
-428 VDTGNNG
+428 
-435 NNNTNNS
+435 
-442 GSDNSNIPTD
+442 
-452 NGNVDNGNSD
+452 
-462 NNNANNSG
+462 
-470 SDNSNIPTDNGNV
+470 
-483 DTGNNGN
+483 
-490 NNTNNSGSN
+490 
-499 NSNIPTDNGNVDNG
+499 
-513 NSDNNNANNSG
+513 
-524 SDNSN
+524 
-529 IPTDNGNVDTGN
+529 
-541 NGNNNTNN
+541 
-549 SGSDNSQE
+549 
-557 LPTDNGNVDAG
+557 
-568 NNGNNNT
+568 
-575 NNSGSDSSNIP
+575 
-586 TDNGNVDT
+586 
-594 GNNGNNNT
+594 
-602 NNSGSDNSNIPTDNG
+602 
-617 NVDNGNNGNNNTNN
+617 
-631 SGSDNSQ
+631 
-638 ELPTDNGNVDA
+638 
-649 GNNGNN
+649 
-655 NANNSGSD
+655 
-663 NSQELPTDNG
+663 
-673 NVDTGNNG
+673 
-681 NNNTNNSGSDNSNIP
+681 P

-708 NNNANNSGSDNSQE
+708 NNNANNSGTE
-722 LPTDNG
+722 
-728 NVDTGN
+728 
-734 NGNNNTNNS
+734 
-743 GSDNSNIPTDN
+743 
-754 GNVDNGNSGN
+754 
-764 NNANNSGS
+764 
-772 DNSQELPTN
+772 
-781 NGNVDTGNNGNNN
+781 
-794 TNNSGSDN
+794 N

-850 NSGSDNSNIPTDN
+850 NSGSDNN
-863 GNVDT
+863 
-868 GNNGNNNTNNSGS
+868 
-881 DNSQELP
+881 
-888 TDNGN
+888 
-893 VDTGNNGNNNT
+893 
-904 NNSGSD
+904 
-910 NSQELPTDNGNVDAG
+910 QELPTDNGNVDAG

-944 DNGNVDNGNS
+944 DNGNVDTGN
-954 DNNNNNSGSDNNGG
+954 SDNNGG

-991 NLLMVNS
+991 NLLMANS

-1083 SSQLA
+1083 PSQLA

-1097 KLQSTTQVTQATVDN
+1097 KLQNTTQVTQATVDS
-1112 AIANVV
+1112 AIANVI

-1165 EGLLQAQGLNVLP
+1165 EGLLQTQGLNVLP

-1260 EEQATKLTTVINEAI
+1260 EEQSTKLTTVINEAI

-1285 ADKEKERAAAL
+1285 ADKEKERASAL

-1357 KTVDEYLQ
+1357 KTVGEYLQ

>member
-26 ARGITTLFFG
+26 ARGMTILLFG
-36 LSVVA
+36 LGVIA
-41 LSNVKVQA
+41 LSNVEVQA

-99 KPGDEYTIP
+99 KSSDEYTIP

-133 IIQPQDRIAQT
+133 IIQPQDRITQT
-144 PLPTPAI
+144 SLPTPAI

-157 ADNSSDNSNNSG
+157 TDNSSDNSNNSG

-182 VDTGNSDNNAN
+182 VDS
-193 NSGSDNNQELPTDNG
+193 
-208 NVDTGNNGN
+208 GNNGN
-217 NNSNNS
+217 NTDNS
-223 GSDNSSIPTDNG
+223 GNDS
-235 NVDNGNSD
+235 
-243 NNNANNSGSDNNQE
+243 
-257 LPTDNGNVDT
+257 
-267 GNNGNNN
+267 
-274 SNNSGSDNSSIPT
+274 
-287 DNGNVDN
+287 
-294 GNSDNNNANNSGS
+294 
-307 DNSNIPTD
+307 
-315 NGNVDAGNNGN
+315 
-326 NNTNN
+326 
-331 SGSDNSNIPTD
+331 SNIPTD
-342 NGNVDTGNSGNNNTN
+342 NGNVDTGNS
-357 NSGSD
+357 
-362 NSNIPTDNGN
+362 
-372 VDTENSGNNNN
+372 
-383 NNSGSDN
+383 
-390 SQELP
+390 
-395 TDNGNVDTGNNG
+395 
-407 NNNTNNSGS
+407 
-416 DNSQELPTDNGN
+416 
-428 VDTGNNG
+428 
-435 NNNTNNS
+435 
-442 GSDNSNIPTD
+442 
-452 NGNVDNGNSD
+452 
-462 NNNANNSG
+462 
-470 SDNSNIPTDNGNV
+470 
-483 DTGNNGN
+483 
-490 NNTNNSGSN
+490 
-499 NSNIPTDNGNVDNG
+499 
-513 NSDNNNANNSG
+513 
-524 SDNSN
+524 
-529 IPTDNGNVDTGN
+529 
-541 NGNNNTNN
+541 GNNNTNN

-575 NNSGSDSSNIP
+575 NNSGSD
-586 TDNGNVDT
+586 
-594 GNNGNNNT
+594 
-602 NNSGSDNSNIPTDNG
+602 NS
-617 NVDNGNNGNNNTNN
+617 
-631 SGSDNSQ
+631 
-638 ELPTDNGNVDA
+638 
-649 GNNGNN
+649 
-655 NANNSGSD
+655 
-663 NSQELPTDNG
+663 
-673 NVDTGNNG
+673 
-681 NNNTNNSGSDNSNIP
+681 
-696 TDNGNVDNGNSG
+696 
-708 NNNANNSGSDNSQE
+708 
-722 LPTDNG
+722 
-728 NVDTGN
+728 
-734 NGNNNTNNS
+734 
-743 GSDNSNIPTDN
+743 
-754 GNVDNGNSGN
+754 
-764 NNANNSGS
+764 
-772 DNSQELPTN
+772 
-781 NGNVDTGNNGNNN
+781 
-794 TNNSGSDN
+794 
-802 NQELPTDNGNVD
+802 QELPTDNGNVD

-850 NSGSDNSNIPTDN
+850 NSGSDNN
-863 GNVDT
+863 
-868 GNNGNNNTNNSGS
+868 
-881 DNSQELP
+881 
-888 TDNGN
+888 
-893 VDTGNNGNNNT
+893 
-904 NNSGSD
+904 
-910 NSQELPTDNGNVDAG
+910 QELPTDNGNVDAG

-931 TNNSGSDNSNIPT
+931 TNNSGSGNSNIPT
-944 DNGNVDNGNS
+944 DNGNVDTGNS
-954 DNNNNNSGSDNNGG
+954 DNNANNSGSDNNQELPTDNGNVNAGNNGNNNTNNSGSDNNGG

-991 NLLMVNS
+991 NLLMANS

-1083 SSQLA
+1083 PSQLA

-1097 KLQSTTQVTQATVDN
+1097 KLQNTTQVTQATVDS
-1112 AIANVV
+1112 AIANVI

-1165 EGLLQAQGLNVLP
+1165 EGLLQTQGLNVLP

-1210 QGKRD
+1210 QGKHD

-1275 DAQNKADKLI
+1275 DTQNKADKLI
-1285 ADKEKERAAAL
+1285 ADKEKERASAL

-1464 HALAGYQAGQNP
+1464 HALAGYQAG
-1476 DFKIGDSH
+1476 
-1484 VGTIA
+1484 
-1489 VLLVPHAMTAGYS
+1489 
-1502 ENVYPSANAPIISNH
+1502 PSWTKP
-1517 FTPEY
+1517 
-1522 MADVYNKLELMEG
+1522 
-1535 IKYFSDY
+1535 
-1542 FNDTEAKSGHYTN
+1542 
-1555 IILPQHQYF
+1555 
-1564 YSAMIVGNV
+1564 
-1573 VPENN
+1573 
-1578 SFSSYRVSLT
+1578 
-1588 ELFYEL
+1588 
-1594 ADDQYKWWLKHFD
+1594 
-1607 EWPKVNPETDL
+1607 
-1618 DRTDFNNL
+1618 

>member
-1 MEKLYKALTEQKYR
+1 MEKLYKALIEQKYR

-217 NNSNNS
+217 NNTNNS
-223 GSDNSSIPTDNG
+223 GSDNSNIPTDNG

-257 LPTDNGNVDT
+257 LPTDNGNVD
-267 GNNGNNN
+267 
-274 SNNSGSDNSSIPT
+274 
-287 DNGNVDN
+287 
-294 GNSDNNNANNSGS
+294 A
-307 DNSNIPTD
+307 
-315 NGNVDAGNNGN
+315 
-326 NNTNN
+326 
-331 SGSDNSNIPTD
+331 
-342 NGNVDTGNSGNNNTN
+342 
-357 NSGSD
+357 
-362 NSNIPTDNGN
+362 
-372 VDTENSGNNNN
+372 
-383 NNSGSDN
+383 
-390 SQELP
+390 
-395 TDNGNVDTGNNG
+395 
-407 NNNTNNSGS
+407 
-416 DNSQELPTDNGN
+416 
-428 VDTGNNG
+428 GNNG

-490 NNTNNSGSN
+490 NNTNNSGSDN
-499 NSNIPTDNGNVDNG
+499 SNIPTDNGNVDTGNSGNNNTNNSGSDNSNISTDNGNVDTGNNGNNNTNNSGSDNNQELPTDNGNVDTGNNGNNNTNNSGSDNSNIPTDNGNVDNG

-529 IPTDNGNVDTGN
+529 IPTDNGNVDNGNSDNNNTNNSDSDNSNVPTDNGNVDTGN
-541 NGNNNTNN
+541 SGNNNANN

-557 LPTDNGNVDAG
+557 LPTDNGNVDTG
-568 NNGNNNT
+568 NNGNNNTNNSGSDNNQELPTDNGNVDTGNSGNNNT

-602 NNSGSDNSNIPTDNG
+602 NNSGSDNSQELPTNNGNVDAGNNSNNNTNNSGSDNSNIPTDNG
-617 NVDNGNNGNNNTNN
+617 NADAGNNGNNNTNN
-631 SGSDNSQ
+631 SGNDSSNI
-638 ELPTDNGNVDA
+638 PTDNGNVDT
-649 GNNGNN
+649 GNNGNNNTNNSDSDNSNIPTDNGNVDTGNSDN

-708 NNNANNSGSDNSQE
+708 NNNANNSGSDN
-722 LPTDNG
+722 
-728 NVDTGN
+728 
-734 NGNNNTNNS
+734 
-743 GSDNSNIPTDN
+743 
-754 GNVDNGNSGN
+754 
-764 NNANNSGS
+764 
-772 DNSQELPTN
+772 
-781 NGNVDTGNNGNNN
+781 
-794 TNNSGSDN
+794 
-802 NQELPTDNGNVD
+802 
-814 TGNSGNNNT
+814 
-823 NNSGS
+823 
-828 DSSNIPTDNGN
+828 
-839 VDTGNS
+839 
-845 DNNAN
+845 
-850 NSGSDNSNIPTDN
+850 
-863 GNVDT
+863 
-868 GNNGNNNTNNSGS
+868 
-881 DNSQELP
+881 
-888 TDNGN
+888 
-893 VDTGNNGNNNT
+893 
-904 NNSGSD
+904 
-910 NSQELPTDNGNVDAG
+910 
-925 NNGNNN
+925 
-931 TNNSGSDNSNIPT
+931 
-944 DNGNVDNGNS
+944 
-954 DNNNNNSGSDNNGG
+954 NGG

-991 NLLMVNS
+991 NLLMANS

-1083 SSQLA
+1083 PSQLA

-1097 KLQSTTQVTQATVDN
+1097 KLQNTTQVTQATVDS
-1112 AIANVV
+1112 AIANVI

-1165 EGLLQAQGLNVLP
+1165 EGLLQTQGLNVLP
-1178 NINAFSTESIVSMQN
+1178 NINAFSTESIVFMQN

-1260 EEQATKLTTVINEAI
+1260 EEQSTKLTTVINEAI

-1391 GRGTKDS
+1391 GRGSKDS

-1535 IKYFSDY
+1535 IKYFSNY

>member
-26 ARGITTLFFG
+26 ARGMTILLFG
-36 LSVVA
+36 LGVIA
-41 LSNVKVQA
+41 LSNVEVQA

-99 KPGDEYTIP
+99 KSGDEYTIP

-133 IIQPQDRIAQT
+133 IIQPQDRITQT

-182 VDTGNSDNNAN
+182 VDS
-193 NSGSDNNQELPTDNG
+193 
-208 NVDTGNNGN
+208 GNNGN
-217 NNSNNS
+217 N
-223 GSDNSSIPTDNG
+223 TD
-235 NVDNGNSD
+235 
-243 NNNANNSGSDNNQE
+243 
-257 LPTDNGNVDT
+257 
-267 GNNGNNN
+267 
-274 SNNSGSDNSSIPT
+274 
-287 DNGNVDN
+287 
-294 GNSDNNNANNSGS
+294 
-307 DNSNIPTD
+307 
-315 NGNVDAGNNGN
+315 
-326 NNTNN
+326 
-331 SGSDNSNIPTD
+331 
-342 NGNVDTGNSGNNNTN
+342 
-357 NSGSD
+357 
-362 NSNIPTDNGN
+362 
-372 VDTENSGNNNN
+372 
-383 NNSGSDN
+383 
-390 SQELP
+390 
-395 TDNGNVDTGNNG
+395 
-407 NNNTNNSGS
+407 
-416 DNSQELPTDNGN
+416 
-428 VDTGNNG
+428 
-435 NNNTNNS
+435 
-442 GSDNSNIPTD
+442 
-452 NGNVDNGNSD
+452 
-462 NNNANNSG
+462 
-470 SDNSNIPTDNGNV
+470 
-483 DTGNNGN
+483 
-490 NNTNNSGSN
+490 
-499 NSNIPTDNGNVDNG
+499 
-513 NSDNNNANNSG
+513 
-524 SDNSN
+524 
-529 IPTDNGNVDTGN
+529 
-541 NGNNNTNN
+541 
-549 SGSDNSQE
+549 
-557 LPTDNGNVDAG
+557 
-568 NNGNNNT
+568 
-575 NNSGSDSSNIP
+575 NSGSDSSNI
-586 TDNGNVDT
+586 
-594 GNNGNNNT
+594 
-602 NNSGSDNSNIPTDNG
+602 
-617 NVDNGNNGNNNTNN
+617 
-631 SGSDNSQ
+631 
-638 ELPTDNGNVDA
+638 
-649 GNNGNN
+649 
-655 NANNSGSD
+655 
-663 NSQELPTDNG
+663 PTDNG

-722 LPTDNG
+722 LPIDNG
-728 NVDTGN
+728 NVDAGN

-772 DNSQELPTN
+772 DNSQELPTD
-781 NGNVDTGNNGNNN
+781 NGNVDAGNNGNNN

-802 NQELPTDNGNVD
+802 SNIPTDNGNVDAGNNGNNNTDNSGSDNSNIPTDNGNVDNGNSGNNNANNSGSDNSQELPTDNGNVD
-814 TGNSGNNNT
+814 TGNSGNNNN

-828 DSSNIPTDNGN
+828 DNSQELPTNNGN

-845 DNNAN
+845 GNNNAN

-868 GNNGNNNTNNSGS
+868 GNNGNNNTNNS
-881 DNSQELP
+881 D
-888 TDNGN
+888 
-893 VDTGNNGNNNT
+893 
-904 NNSGSD
+904 
-910 NSQELPTDNGNVDAG
+910 
-925 NNGNNN
+925 
-931 TNNSGSDNSNIPT
+931 SDNSNIPT
-944 DNGNVDNGNS
+944 DNGNVDTGNS
-954 DNNNNNSGSDNNGG
+954 GNNNTNNSGSDNNGG

-991 NLLMVNS
+991 NLLMANS

-1077 YHNATA
+1077 YHNATT

-1097 KLQSTTQVTQATVDN
+1097 KLQNTTQVTQATVDS
-1112 AIANVV
+1112 AIANVI

-1165 EGLLQAQGLNVLP
+1165 EGLLQTQGLNVLP

-1285 ADKEKERAAAL
+1285 ADKEKERTAAL

-1594 ADDQYKWWLKHFD
+1594 ADNQYKWWLKHFD

>member
-26 ARGITTLFFG
+26 ARGMTILLFG
-36 LSVVA
+36 LGVIA
-41 LSNVKVQA
+41 LSNVEVQA

-99 KPGDEYTIP
+99 KSSDEYTIP

-133 IIQPQDRIAQT
+133 IIQPQDRITQT
-144 PLPTPAI
+144 SLPTPAI

-157 ADNSSDNSNNSG
+157 TDNSSDNSNNSG

-182 VDTGNSDNNAN
+182 VDS
-193 NSGSDNNQELPTDNG
+193 
-208 NVDTGNNGN
+208 GNNGN
-217 NNSNNS
+217 NTDNS
-223 GSDNSSIPTDNG
+223 GNDS
-235 NVDNGNSD
+235 
-243 NNNANNSGSDNNQE
+243 
-257 LPTDNGNVDT
+257 
-267 GNNGNNN
+267 
-274 SNNSGSDNSSIPT
+274 
-287 DNGNVDN
+287 
-294 GNSDNNNANNSGS
+294 
-307 DNSNIPTD
+307 
-315 NGNVDAGNNGN
+315 
-326 NNTNN
+326 
-331 SGSDNSNIPTD
+331 SNIPTD
-342 NGNVDTGNSGNNNTN
+342 NGNVDTGNS
-357 NSGSD
+357 
-362 NSNIPTDNGN
+362 
-372 VDTENSGNNNN
+372 
-383 NNSGSDN
+383 
-390 SQELP
+390 
-395 TDNGNVDTGNNG
+395 
-407 NNNTNNSGS
+407 
-416 DNSQELPTDNGN
+416 
-428 VDTGNNG
+428 
-435 NNNTNNS
+435 
-442 GSDNSNIPTD
+442 
-452 NGNVDNGNSD
+452 
-462 NNNANNSG
+462 
-470 SDNSNIPTDNGNV
+470 
-483 DTGNNGN
+483 
-490 NNTNNSGSN
+490 
-499 NSNIPTDNGNVDNG
+499 
-513 NSDNNNANNSG
+513 
-524 SDNSN
+524 
-529 IPTDNGNVDTGN
+529 
-541 NGNNNTNN
+541 GNNNTNN

-575 NNSGSDSSNIP
+575 NNSGSD
-586 TDNGNVDT
+586 
-594 GNNGNNNT
+594 
-602 NNSGSDNSNIPTDNG
+602 NS
-617 NVDNGNNGNNNTNN
+617 
-631 SGSDNSQ
+631 
-638 ELPTDNGNVDA
+638 
-649 GNNGNN
+649 
-655 NANNSGSD
+655 
-663 NSQELPTDNG
+663 
-673 NVDTGNNG
+673 
-681 NNNTNNSGSDNSNIP
+681 
-696 TDNGNVDNGNSG
+696 
-708 NNNANNSGSDNSQE
+708 
-722 LPTDNG
+722 
-728 NVDTGN
+728 
-734 NGNNNTNNS
+734 
-743 GSDNSNIPTDN
+743 
-754 GNVDNGNSGN
+754 
-764 NNANNSGS
+764 
-772 DNSQELPTN
+772 
-781 NGNVDTGNNGNNN
+781 
-794 TNNSGSDN
+794 
-802 NQELPTDNGNVD
+802 QELPTDNGNVD

-868 GNNGNNNTNNSGS
+868 GNSGNNNN
-881 DNSQELP
+881 
-888 TDNGN
+888 
-893 VDTGNNGNNNT
+893 

-931 TNNSGSDNSNIPT
+931 TNNSDSDNSNIPT
-944 DNGNVDNGNS
+944 DNGNVDTGNS
-954 DNNNNNSGSDNNGG
+954 DNNANNSGSDNNQELPTDNGNVDAGNNGNNNTNNSGSDNNGG

-991 NLLMVNS
+991 NLLMANS

-1083 SSQLA
+1083 PSQLA

-1097 KLQSTTQVTQATVDN
+1097 KLQNTTQVTQATVDS
-1112 AIANVV
+1112 AIANVI

-1165 EGLLQAQGLNVLP
+1165 EGLLQTQGLNVLP

-1210 QGKRD
+1210 QGKHD

-1285 ADKEKERAAAL
+1285 ADKEKERASAL

-1489 VLLVPHAMTAGYS
+1489 VLLVPHAITAGYS

>member
-217 NNSNNS
+217 NNTNNS
-223 GSDNSSIPTDNG
+223 GSDNSNIPTDNGNVDNGNSDNNNANNLGSDNNQELPTDNGNVDAGNNGNNNTNNSGSDNSNIPTDNG

-274 SNNSGSDNSSIPT
+274 TNNSGSDNNQELPT
-287 DNGNVDN
+287 DNGNVDT
-294 GNSDNNNANNSGS
+294 GNS
-307 DNSNIPTD
+307 
-315 NGNVDAGNNGN
+315 GN

-372 VDTENSGNNNN
+372 VD
-383 NNSGSDN
+383 
-390 SQELP
+390 
-395 TDNGNVDTGNNG
+395 
-407 NNNTNNSGS
+407 
-416 DNSQELPTDNGN
+416 
-428 VDTGNNG
+428 
-435 NNNTNNS
+435 
-442 GSDNSNIPTD
+442 
-452 NGNVDNGNSD
+452 
-462 NNNANNSG
+462 
-470 SDNSNIPTDNGNV
+470 
-483 DTGNNGN
+483 
-490 NNTNNSGSN
+490 
-499 NSNIPTDNGNVDNG
+499 
-513 NSDNNNANNSG
+513 
-524 SDNSN
+524 
-529 IPTDNGNVDTGN
+529 
-541 NGNNNTNN
+541 
-549 SGSDNSQE
+549 
-557 LPTDNGNVDAG
+557 
-568 NNGNNNT
+568 
-575 NNSGSDSSNIP
+575 
-586 TDNGNVDT
+586 
-594 GNNGNNNT
+594 
-602 NNSGSDNSNIPTDNG
+602 
-617 NVDNGNNGNNNTNN
+617 
-631 SGSDNSQ
+631 
-638 ELPTDNGNVDA
+638 
-649 GNNGNN
+649 
-655 NANNSGSD
+655 
-663 NSQELPTDNG
+663 
-673 NVDTGNNG
+673 
-681 NNNTNNSGSDNSNIP
+681 
-696 TDNGNVDNGNSG
+696 NGNSG
-708 NNNANNSGSDNSQE
+708 NNN
-722 LPTDNG
+722 T
-728 NVDTGN
+728 
-734 NGNNNTNNS
+734 
-743 GSDNSNIPTDN
+743 
-754 GNVDNGNSGN
+754 
-764 NNANNSGS
+764 
-772 DNSQELPTN
+772 
-781 NGNVDTGNNGNNN
+781 
-794 TNNSGSDN
+794 
-802 NQELPTDNGNVD
+802 
-814 TGNSGNNNT
+814 
-823 NNSGS
+823 
-828 DSSNIPTDNGN
+828 
-839 VDTGNS
+839 
-845 DNNAN
+845 
-850 NSGSDNSNIPTDN
+850 
-863 GNVDT
+863 
-868 GNNGNNNTNNSGS
+868 
-881 DNSQELP
+881 
-888 TDNGN
+888 
-893 VDTGNNGNNNT
+893 
-904 NNSGSD
+904 
-910 NSQELPTDNGNVDAG
+910 
-925 NNGNNN
+925 
-931 TNNSGSDNSNIPT
+931 
-944 DNGNVDNGNS
+944 
-954 DNNNNNSGSDNNGG
+954 NNSGSDNNGG

-991 NLLMVNS
+991 NLLMANS

-1052 NGKATDFSKADE
+1052 NGKATDFSKANE
-1064 LLEEYNNRDNNQR
+1064 LLEEYNNRDSNQR

-1083 SSQLA
+1083 SSQFA

-1097 KLQSTTQVTQATVDN
+1097 KLQNTTQVTQATVDK
-1112 AIANVV
+1112 AIANVI

-1130 TEEQNKFDAIKS
+1130 TEEQNKFNAIKS

-1160 YRTAA
+1160 YRVAA
-1165 EGLLQAQGLNVLP
+1165 EGLLQTQGLNVLP
-1178 NINAFSTESIVSMQN
+1178 NINAFSTQSIESMHN
-1193 NLKTWLDFYI
+1193 NLKLWLDFYI

-1210 QGKRD
+1210 QGKHD

-1260 EEQATKLTTVINEAI
+1260 EEQSTKLTTVINEAI

-1398 MGSNIDKRIKTVVT
+1398 MGSNIDKRIKTVIT

>member
-26 ARGITTLFFG
+26 ARGMTILLFG
-36 LSVVA
+36 LGVIA
-41 LSNVKVQA
+41 LSNVEVQA

-99 KPGDEYTIP
+99 KSGDEYTIP

-133 IIQPQDRIAQT
+133 IIQPQDRITQT

-182 VDTGNSDNNAN
+182 VD
-193 NSGSDNNQELPTDNG
+193 L
-208 NVDTGNNGN
+208 GNNGN
-217 NNSNNS
+217 N
-223 GSDNSSIPTDNG
+223 TD
-235 NVDNGNSD
+235 
-243 NNNANNSGSDNNQE
+243 
-257 LPTDNGNVDT
+257 
-267 GNNGNNN
+267 
-274 SNNSGSDNSSIPT
+274 
-287 DNGNVDN
+287 
-294 GNSDNNNANNSGS
+294 
-307 DNSNIPTD
+307 
-315 NGNVDAGNNGN
+315 
-326 NNTNN
+326 
-331 SGSDNSNIPTD
+331 
-342 NGNVDTGNSGNNNTN
+342 NSGN
-357 NSGSD
+357 
-362 NSNIPTDNGN
+362 
-372 VDTENSGNNNN
+372 
-383 NNSGSDN
+383 
-390 SQELP
+390 
-395 TDNGNVDTGNNG
+395 
-407 NNNTNNSGS
+407 
-416 DNSQELPTDNGN
+416 
-428 VDTGNNG
+428 
-435 NNNTNNS
+435 
-442 GSDNSNIPTD
+442 
-452 NGNVDNGNSD
+452 
-462 NNNANNSG
+462 
-470 SDNSNIPTDNGNV
+470 
-483 DTGNNGN
+483 
-490 NNTNNSGSN
+490 
-499 NSNIPTDNGNVDNG
+499 
-513 NSDNNNANNSG
+513 
-524 SDNSN
+524 
-529 IPTDNGNVDTGN
+529 
-541 NGNNNTNN
+541 
-549 SGSDNSQE
+549 
-557 LPTDNGNVDAG
+557 
-568 NNGNNNT
+568 
-575 NNSGSDSSNIP
+575 DS
-586 TDNGNVDT
+586 
-594 GNNGNNNT
+594 
-602 NNSGSDNSNIPTDNG
+602 SNIPTDNG

-638 ELPTDNGNVDA
+638 VLPTDNGNVDS

-655 NANNSGSD
+655 D
-663 NSQELPTDNG
+663 
-673 NVDTGNNG
+673 
-681 NNNTNNSGSDNSNIP
+681 TNNSGSDNSNIP

-734 NGNNNTNNS
+734 NGNNN
-743 GSDNSNIPTDN
+743 
-754 GNVDNGNSGN
+754 
-764 NNANNSGS
+764 A
-772 DNSQELPTN
+772 
-781 NGNVDTGNNGNNN
+781 
-794 TNNSGSDN
+794 NNSGSDN

-850 NSGSDNSNIPTDN
+850 NSGSDNS
-863 GNVDT
+863 
-868 GNNGNNNTNNSGS
+868 
-881 DNSQELP
+881 
-888 TDNGN
+888 
-893 VDTGNNGNNNT
+893 
-904 NNSGSD
+904 
-910 NSQELPTDNGNVDAG
+910 QELPTDNGNVDAG

-954 DNNNNNSGSDNNGG
+954 DNNTTNNSGSDNNGG

-991 NLLMVNS
+991 NLLMANS

-1077 YHNATA
+1077 YHNATV

-1097 KLQSTTQVTQATVDN
+1097 KLQSTTQVTQATVDS

-1365 VGTPAYDK
+1365 VGTPVYDK

-1412 DEDVINLKPLIDLAD
+1412 DEDVTNLKPLIDLAD

-1535 IKYFSDY
+1535 IKYFSNY

>member
-26 ARGITTLFFG
+26 ARGMTILLFG
-36 LSVVA
+36 LGVIA
-41 LSNVKVQA
+41 LSNVEVQA

-99 KPGDEYTIP
+99 KSSDEYTIP

-133 IIQPQDRIAQT
+133 IIQPQDRITQT
-144 PLPTPAI
+144 SLPTPAI

-157 ADNSSDNSNNSG
+157 TDNSSDNSNNSG

-182 VDTGNSDNNAN
+182 VDS
-193 NSGSDNNQELPTDNG
+193 
-208 NVDTGNNGN
+208 GNNGN
-217 NNSNNS
+217 NTDNS
-223 GSDNSSIPTDNG
+223 GNDS
-235 NVDNGNSD
+235 
-243 NNNANNSGSDNNQE
+243 
-257 LPTDNGNVDT
+257 
-267 GNNGNNN
+267 
-274 SNNSGSDNSSIPT
+274 
-287 DNGNVDN
+287 
-294 GNSDNNNANNSGS
+294 
-307 DNSNIPTD
+307 
-315 NGNVDAGNNGN
+315 
-326 NNTNN
+326 
-331 SGSDNSNIPTD
+331 SNIPTD
-342 NGNVDTGNSGNNNTN
+342 NGNVDTGNS
-357 NSGSD
+357 
-362 NSNIPTDNGN
+362 
-372 VDTENSGNNNN
+372 
-383 NNSGSDN
+383 
-390 SQELP
+390 
-395 TDNGNVDTGNNG
+395 
-407 NNNTNNSGS
+407 
-416 DNSQELPTDNGN
+416 
-428 VDTGNNG
+428 
-435 NNNTNNS
+435 
-442 GSDNSNIPTD
+442 
-452 NGNVDNGNSD
+452 
-462 NNNANNSG
+462 
-470 SDNSNIPTDNGNV
+470 
-483 DTGNNGN
+483 
-490 NNTNNSGSN
+490 
-499 NSNIPTDNGNVDNG
+499 
-513 NSDNNNANNSG
+513 
-524 SDNSN
+524 
-529 IPTDNGNVDTGN
+529 
-541 NGNNNTNN
+541 GNNNTNN

-575 NNSGSDSSNIP
+575 NNSGSD
-586 TDNGNVDT
+586 
-594 GNNGNNNT
+594 
-602 NNSGSDNSNIPTDNG
+602 NS
-617 NVDNGNNGNNNTNN
+617 
-631 SGSDNSQ
+631 
-638 ELPTDNGNVDA
+638 
-649 GNNGNN
+649 
-655 NANNSGSD
+655 
-663 NSQELPTDNG
+663 
-673 NVDTGNNG
+673 
-681 NNNTNNSGSDNSNIP
+681 
-696 TDNGNVDNGNSG
+696 
-708 NNNANNSGSDNSQE
+708 
-722 LPTDNG
+722 
-728 NVDTGN
+728 
-734 NGNNNTNNS
+734 
-743 GSDNSNIPTDN
+743 
-754 GNVDNGNSGN
+754 
-764 NNANNSGS
+764 
-772 DNSQELPTN
+772 
-781 NGNVDTGNNGNNN
+781 
-794 TNNSGSDN
+794 
-802 NQELPTDNGNVD
+802 QELPTDNGNVD

-868 GNNGNNNTNNSGS
+868 GNSGNNNN
-881 DNSQELP
+881 
-888 TDNGN
+888 
-893 VDTGNNGNNNT
+893 

-931 TNNSGSDNSNIPT
+931 TNNSDSDNSNIPT
-944 DNGNVDNGNS
+944 DNGNVDTGNS
-954 DNNNNNSGSDNNGG
+954 DNNANNSGSDNNQELPTDNGNVDAGNNGNNNTNNSGSDNNGG

-991 NLLMVNS
+991 NLLMANS

-1083 SSQLA
+1083 PSQLA

-1097 KLQSTTQVTQATVDN
+1097 KLQNTTQVTQATVDS
-1112 AIANVV
+1112 AIANVI

-1165 EGLLQAQGLNVLP
+1165 EGLLQTQGLNVLP

-1210 QGKRD
+1210 QGKHD

-1285 ADKEKERAAAL
+1285 ADKEKERASAL

-1535 IKYFSDY
+1535 IKYFSYY

>member
-26 ARGITTLFFG
+26 ARGMTILLFG
-36 LSVVA
+36 LGVIA
-41 LSNVKVQA
+41 LSNVEVQA

-99 KPGDEYTIP
+99 KSGDEYTIP

-133 IIQPQDRIAQT
+133 IIQPQDRITQT

-182 VDTGNSDNNAN
+182 VDSGNNGNNTD
-193 NSGSDNNQELPTDNG
+193 NSGSDSSNIPTDNG

-217 NNSNNS
+217 NNTNNS
-223 GSDNSSIPTDNG
+223 GSDNSQELPIDNGNVDAGNNGDNSNIPTDNG
-235 NVDNGNSD
+235 NVDNGNSG
-243 NNNANNSGSDNNQE
+243 NNNANNSGSDNSQE
-257 LPTDNGNVDT
+257 LPIDNGNVDA

-274 SNNSGSDNSSIPT
+274 T
-287 DNGNVDN
+287 
-294 GNSDNNNANNSGS
+294 NNSGS

-315 NGNVDAGNNGN
+315 NGNVDTGNNGN

-362 NSNIPTDNGN
+362 NN
-372 VDTENSGNNNN
+372 
-383 NNSGSDN
+383 
-390 SQELP
+390 QELP

-428 VDTGNNG
+428 VGTGNSD
-435 NNNTNNS
+435 NNANNS
-442 GSDNSNIPTD
+442 GSDNNQELPTD
-452 NGNVDNGNSD
+452 NGNVDAGNNGNND
-462 NNNANNSG
+462 INNSG

-483 DTGNNGN
+483 DTGN
-490 NNTNNSGSN
+490 SG
-499 NSNIPTDNGNVDNG
+499 
-513 NSDNNNANNSG
+513 NNNANNSG
-524 SDNSN
+524 NDNN
-529 IPTDNGNVDTGN
+529 QELPTDNDNVDNGN
-541 NGNNNTNN
+541 SGNNNANN

-575 NNSGSDSSNIP
+575 NNSDSDNSNIPTDNGNVDTGNSDNNANNSGSDNNQELPTDNGNVNTDNNGNNNTNNSGSDNSNIP

-617 NVDNGNNGNNNTNN
+617 NVDTGNSGNNNNNN
-631 SGSDNSQ
+631 SSSDNSQ
-638 ELPTDNGNVDA
+638 EL
-649 GNNGNN
+649 
-655 NANNSGSD
+655 
-663 NSQELPTDNG
+663 
-673 NVDTGNNG
+673 
-681 NNNTNNSGSDNSNIP
+681 P

-708 NNNANNSGSDNSQE
+708 NNNA
-722 LPTDNG
+722 
-728 NVDTGN
+728 
-734 NGNNNTNNS
+734 
-743 GSDNSNIPTDN
+743 
-754 GNVDNGNSGN
+754 
-764 NNANNSGS
+764 
-772 DNSQELPTN
+772 
-781 NGNVDTGNNGNNN
+781 
-794 TNNSGSDN
+794 NNSGSDN

-839 VDTGNS
+839 VD
-845 DNNAN
+845 
-850 NSGSDNSNIPTDN
+850 
-863 GNVDT
+863 
-868 GNNGNNNTNNSGS
+868 
-881 DNSQELP
+881 
-888 TDNGN
+888 
-893 VDTGNNGNNNT
+893 
-904 NNSGSD
+904 
-910 NSQELPTDNGNVDAG
+910 AG

-944 DNGNVDNGNS
+944 DNSNVDTGNSGNNNTNNSGSDNSNIPTDNGNIDNGNS
-954 DNNNNNSGSDNNGG
+954 DNNTTNNSGSDNNGG
-968 PSSIDEVSPSKP
+968 PSSIDEASPSKP

-991 NLLMVNS
+991 NLLMANS

-1097 KLQSTTQVTQATVDN
+1097 KLQNTTQVTQATVDS
-1112 AIANVV
+1112 AIANVI

-1165 EGLLQAQGLNVLP
+1165 EGLLQTQGLNVLP

>member
-1 MEKLYKALTEQKYR
+1 MEKLYKVLTEQKYR

-26 ARGITTLFFG
+26 ARGMTILLFG
-36 LSVVA
+36 LGVIA
-41 LSNVKVQA
+41 LSNVEVQA

-99 KPGDEYTIP
+99 KSSDEYTIP

-133 IIQPQDRIAQT
+133 IIQPQDRITQT
-144 PLPTPAI
+144 SLPTPAI

-157 ADNSSDNSNNSG
+157 TDNSSDNSNNSG

-182 VDTGNSDNNAN
+182 VDS
-193 NSGSDNNQELPTDNG
+193 
-208 NVDTGNNGN
+208 GNNGN
-217 NNSNNS
+217 NTDNS
-223 GSDNSSIPTDNG
+223 GNDS
-235 NVDNGNSD
+235 
-243 NNNANNSGSDNNQE
+243 
-257 LPTDNGNVDT
+257 
-267 GNNGNNN
+267 
-274 SNNSGSDNSSIPT
+274 
-287 DNGNVDN
+287 
-294 GNSDNNNANNSGS
+294 
-307 DNSNIPTD
+307 
-315 NGNVDAGNNGN
+315 
-326 NNTNN
+326 
-331 SGSDNSNIPTD
+331 SNIPTD
-342 NGNVDTGNSGNNNTN
+342 NGNVDTGNS
-357 NSGSD
+357 
-362 NSNIPTDNGN
+362 
-372 VDTENSGNNNN
+372 
-383 NNSGSDN
+383 
-390 SQELP
+390 
-395 TDNGNVDTGNNG
+395 
-407 NNNTNNSGS
+407 
-416 DNSQELPTDNGN
+416 
-428 VDTGNNG
+428 
-435 NNNTNNS
+435 
-442 GSDNSNIPTD
+442 
-452 NGNVDNGNSD
+452 
-462 NNNANNSG
+462 
-470 SDNSNIPTDNGNV
+470 
-483 DTGNNGN
+483 
-490 NNTNNSGSN
+490 
-499 NSNIPTDNGNVDNG
+499 
-513 NSDNNNANNSG
+513 
-524 SDNSN
+524 
-529 IPTDNGNVDTGN
+529 
-541 NGNNNTNN
+541 GNNNTNN

-575 NNSGSDSSNIP
+575 NNSGSD
-586 TDNGNVDT
+586 
-594 GNNGNNNT
+594 
-602 NNSGSDNSNIPTDNG
+602 NS
-617 NVDNGNNGNNNTNN
+617 
-631 SGSDNSQ
+631 
-638 ELPTDNGNVDA
+638 
-649 GNNGNN
+649 
-655 NANNSGSD
+655 
-663 NSQELPTDNG
+663 
-673 NVDTGNNG
+673 
-681 NNNTNNSGSDNSNIP
+681 
-696 TDNGNVDNGNSG
+696 
-708 NNNANNSGSDNSQE
+708 
-722 LPTDNG
+722 
-728 NVDTGN
+728 
-734 NGNNNTNNS
+734 
-743 GSDNSNIPTDN
+743 
-754 GNVDNGNSGN
+754 
-764 NNANNSGS
+764 
-772 DNSQELPTN
+772 
-781 NGNVDTGNNGNNN
+781 
-794 TNNSGSDN
+794 
-802 NQELPTDNGNVD
+802 QELPTDNGNVD

-868 GNNGNNNTNNSGS
+868 GNSGNNNN
-881 DNSQELP
+881 
-888 TDNGN
+888 
-893 VDTGNNGNNNT
+893 

-944 DNGNVDNGNS
+944 DNGNVDTGNS
-954 DNNNNNSGSDNNGG
+954 DNNANNSGSDNNQELPTDNGNVDAGNNGNNNTNNSGSDNSNIPTDNGNVDTGNSDNNANNSGSDNNQELPTDNGNVDAGNNGNNNTNNSGSDNNGG

-991 NLLMVNS
+991 NLLMANS

-1083 SSQLA
+1083 PSQLA

-1097 KLQSTTQVTQATVDN
+1097 KLQNTTQVTQATVDS
-1112 AIANVV
+1112 AIANVI

-1165 EGLLQAQGLNVLP
+1165 EGLLQTQGLNVLP

-1210 QGKRD
+1210 QGKHD

-1285 ADKEKERAAAL
+1285 ADKEKERASAL

-1594 ADDQYKWWLKHFD
+1594 ADDQ
-1607 EWPKVNPETDL
+1607 
-1618 DRTDFNNL
+1618 

>member
-26 ARGITTLFFG
+26 ARGMTILLFG
-36 LSVVA
+36 LGVIA
-41 LSNVKVQA
+41 LSNVEVQA

-99 KPGDEYTIP
+99 KSSDEYTIP

-133 IIQPQDRIAQT
+133 IIQPQDRITQT
-144 PLPTPAI
+144 SLPTPAI

-157 ADNSSDNSNNSG
+157 TDNSSDNSNNSG

-182 VDTGNSDNNAN
+182 VDS
-193 NSGSDNNQELPTDNG
+193 
-208 NVDTGNNGN
+208 GNNGN
-217 NNSNNS
+217 NTDNS
-223 GSDNSSIPTDNG
+223 GNDS
-235 NVDNGNSD
+235 
-243 NNNANNSGSDNNQE
+243 
-257 LPTDNGNVDT
+257 
-267 GNNGNNN
+267 
-274 SNNSGSDNSSIPT
+274 
-287 DNGNVDN
+287 
-294 GNSDNNNANNSGS
+294 
-307 DNSNIPTD
+307 
-315 NGNVDAGNNGN
+315 
-326 NNTNN
+326 
-331 SGSDNSNIPTD
+331 SNIPTD
-342 NGNVDTGNSGNNNTN
+342 NGNVDTGNS
-357 NSGSD
+357 
-362 NSNIPTDNGN
+362 
-372 VDTENSGNNNN
+372 
-383 NNSGSDN
+383 
-390 SQELP
+390 
-395 TDNGNVDTGNNG
+395 
-407 NNNTNNSGS
+407 
-416 DNSQELPTDNGN
+416 
-428 VDTGNNG
+428 
-435 NNNTNNS
+435 
-442 GSDNSNIPTD
+442 
-452 NGNVDNGNSD
+452 
-462 NNNANNSG
+462 
-470 SDNSNIPTDNGNV
+470 
-483 DTGNNGN
+483 
-490 NNTNNSGSN
+490 
-499 NSNIPTDNGNVDNG
+499 
-513 NSDNNNANNSG
+513 
-524 SDNSN
+524 
-529 IPTDNGNVDTGN
+529 
-541 NGNNNTNN
+541 GNNNTNN

-575 NNSGSDSSNIP
+575 NNSGSD
-586 TDNGNVDT
+586 
-594 GNNGNNNT
+594 
-602 NNSGSDNSNIPTDNG
+602 NS
-617 NVDNGNNGNNNTNN
+617 
-631 SGSDNSQ
+631 
-638 ELPTDNGNVDA
+638 
-649 GNNGNN
+649 
-655 NANNSGSD
+655 
-663 NSQELPTDNG
+663 
-673 NVDTGNNG
+673 
-681 NNNTNNSGSDNSNIP
+681 
-696 TDNGNVDNGNSG
+696 
-708 NNNANNSGSDNSQE
+708 
-722 LPTDNG
+722 
-728 NVDTGN
+728 
-734 NGNNNTNNS
+734 
-743 GSDNSNIPTDN
+743 
-754 GNVDNGNSGN
+754 
-764 NNANNSGS
+764 
-772 DNSQELPTN
+772 
-781 NGNVDTGNNGNNN
+781 
-794 TNNSGSDN
+794 
-802 NQELPTDNGNVD
+802 QELPTDNGNVD

-868 GNNGNNNTNNSGS
+868 GNSGNNNN
-881 DNSQELP
+881 
-888 TDNGN
+888 
-893 VDTGNNGNNNT
+893 

-944 DNGNVDNGNS
+944 DNGNVDTGNS
-954 DNNNNNSGSDNNGG
+954 DNNANNSGSDNNQELPTDNGNVDAGNNGNNNTNNSGSDNNGG

-991 NLLMVNS
+991 NLLMANS

-1083 SSQLA
+1083 PSQLA

-1097 KLQSTTQVTQATVDN
+1097 KLQNTTQVTQATVDS
-1112 AIANVV
+1112 AIANVI

-1165 EGLLQAQGLNVLP
+1165 EGLLQTQGLNVLP

-1210 QGKRD
+1210 QGKHD

-1285 ADKEKERAAAL
+1285 ADKEKERASAL

>member
-26 ARGITTLFFG
+26 ARGMTILLFG
-36 LSVVA
+36 LGVIA
-41 LSNVKVQA
+41 LSNVEVQA

-99 KPGDEYTIP
+99 KSGDEYTIP

-133 IIQPQDRIAQT
+133 IIQPQDRITQT

-182 VDTGNSDNNAN
+182 VDS
-193 NSGSDNNQELPTDNG
+193 
-208 NVDTGNNGN
+208 GNNGN
-217 NNSNNS
+217 N
-223 GSDNSSIPTDNG
+223 TD
-235 NVDNGNSD
+235 
-243 NNNANNSGSDNNQE
+243 
-257 LPTDNGNVDT
+257 
-267 GNNGNNN
+267 
-274 SNNSGSDNSSIPT
+274 
-287 DNGNVDN
+287 
-294 GNSDNNNANNSGS
+294 
-307 DNSNIPTD
+307 
-315 NGNVDAGNNGN
+315 
-326 NNTNN
+326 
-331 SGSDNSNIPTD
+331 
-342 NGNVDTGNSGNNNTN
+342 NSGND
-357 NSGSD
+357 S
-362 NSNIPTDNGN
+362 
-372 VDTENSGNNNN
+372 
-383 NNSGSDN
+383 
-390 SQELP
+390 
-395 TDNGNVDTGNNG
+395 
-407 NNNTNNSGS
+407 
-416 DNSQELPTDNGN
+416 
-428 VDTGNNG
+428 
-435 NNNTNNS
+435 
-442 GSDNSNIPTD
+442 
-452 NGNVDNGNSD
+452 
-462 NNNANNSG
+462 
-470 SDNSNIPTDNGNV
+470 SNIPTDNGNV

-490 NNTNNSGSN
+490 NNTNNLGSD

-513 NSDNNNANNSG
+513 NS
-524 SDNSN
+524 
-529 IPTDNGNVDTGN
+529 
-541 NGNNNTNN
+541 
-549 SGSDNSQE
+549 
-557 LPTDNGNVDAG
+557 
-568 NNGNNNT
+568 GNNNT

-617 NVDNGNNGNNNTNN
+617 NVDTGNSDNNANN
-631 SGSDNSQ
+631 SGSDNNQ

-655 NANNSGSD
+655 NTNNSGSD
-663 NSQELPTDNG
+663 NNNIPTDNG

-722 LPTDNG
+722 FPTDNG
-728 NVDTGN
+728 NVDAGN

-772 DNSQELPTN
+772 DNSNIPTDNSNVDTGNSGNNNANNSGSDNSQELPTD

-814 TGNSGNNNT
+814 AGNNGNNNT
-823 NNSGS
+823 
-828 DSSNIPTDNGN
+828 
-839 VDTGNS
+839 
-845 DNNAN
+845 N

-863 GNVDT
+863 GNVDN
-868 GNNGNNNTNNSGS
+868 GNSGNNNA
-881 DNSQELP
+881 
-888 TDNGN
+888 
-893 VDTGNNGNNNT
+893 

-954 DNNNNNSGSDNNGG
+954 GNNNANNSGSDNSNIPTDNGNVDNGNSGNNNANNSGNDNNQELPTDNGNVDVGNNGNNNTNNSGSDNSQELPTDNDNVDNENSGNNNANNSGSDNSQELPTDNGNVDAGNNGNNNTNNSDSDNSNIPTDNGNVDTGNSDNNANNSGSDNNQELPTDNGNVNTDNNGNNNTNNSGSDNSNIPTDNGNVDTGNNGNNNTNNSGSDNSNIPTDNGNVDTGNSGNNNNNNSSSDNSQELPTDNGNVDNGNSGNNNANNSGSDNNQELPTDNGNVDTGNSGNNNTNNSGSDSSNIPTDNGNVDAGNNGNNNTNNSGSDNSNIPTDNSNVDTGNSGNNNTNNSGSDNSNIPTDNGNIDNGNSDNNTTNNSGSDNNGG

-991 NLLMVNS
+991 NLLMANS

-1097 KLQSTTQVTQATVDN
+1097 KLQNTIQVTQATVDS
-1112 AIANVV
+1112 AIANVI

-1165 EGLLQAQGLNVLP
+1165 EGLLQAQGLNVLS

-1275 DAQNKADKLI
+1275 EAQNKADKLI

-1391 GRGTKDS
+1391 GRGSKDS

-1594 ADDQYKWWLKHFD
+1594 ADNQYKWWLKHFD